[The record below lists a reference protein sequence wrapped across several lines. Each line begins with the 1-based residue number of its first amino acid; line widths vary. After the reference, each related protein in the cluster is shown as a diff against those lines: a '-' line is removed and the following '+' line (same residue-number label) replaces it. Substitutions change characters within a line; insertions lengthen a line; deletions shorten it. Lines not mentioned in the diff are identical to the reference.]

1 MLDWMKKLFNKEEE
15 QTAMN
20 KEVPKQIESQPK
32 IPRVNHYTEAR
43 EAQMASRNAGKC
55 RFPLIPDDGFDEDDV
70 REQPRFEEQHVQSG
84 VYEDQPTQRG
94 IKVERSRRP
103 YVEKVVATYEEPE
116 VQYEPDPEPVVKKVS
131 VPSQESSR
139 RPFRPTEMISP
150 IYGYNRPSVEKK
162 VEKQEEEKER
172 EDLEISV
179 EGKSVVDAW
188 LEKKGYTLSAFSEGQ
203 TTTPSSSGRAGNQQ
217 EEQNHSKKE
226 EKSVVDQWLEKNGYE
241 IERQEPVVEEKEVVQ
256 EINTPQEVSADEF
269 LHKTIAERTE
279 DAGKEKDV
287 VVSNENSLQEEL
299 VDSQVEHE
307 DTILA
312 EEMKCNTE
320 IEKQTSEESV
330 IVKAEEKLE
339 ETIIVEIPEE
349 FAEIAETEEPEV
361 EVTAETEESEEV
373 EVTAETEESE
383 EVEVIAEAEESEEVE
398 VTAET
403 EESEEVEVTAET
415 EESEEVEVT
424 AEAEESEEV
433 EVTAETEE
441 FEEVKVIAEAE
452 ESEEAE
458 VTTETEESEEVEE
471 IAETEESEEVEEIAE
486 AEESEEVEV
495 IAEAEE
501 SEEVEVTT
509 ETEESEEVEVTAETE
524 ESEEVEVTAEAEESE
539 EVEVTAETE
548 EFEEVKVIAEAEE
561 SEEAEVTTET
571 EESEEVEE
579 IAETEESEEVE
590 EIAEAEE
597 SEEVEVIAEAE
608 ESEEVEVTTET
619 EESEEVE
626 VTAETEE
633 SEEVEVTAE
642 AEESEEVEVT
652 AETEEFEEV
661 KVIAEAEESE
671 EVEEIAEAEE
681 SEVEAFVE
689 LEETQPEMVL
699 DEAIEQKS
707 EFIHVAEAD
716 EQTKKDVQ
724 SFANVLIAETEENKL
739 VVEEALVAEEQPVV
753 EEAPIAEGKPVVE
766 EAPVAEEQLVVE
778 EALVAEEQPVVEEA
792 PIAEGKS
799 VVEEAPVAEEQL
811 VVEETTIAEEK
822 PVVPKEEPKREKKR
836 HVPFNVVML
845 KQDRTRLMERHAART
860 SVMQP
865 SMGERVEN
873 KPVHQVEESPVQQVV
888 VESRVEEQP
897 VKQVVVDPQVEE
909 QPMQQVV
916 VEPQVEEQPMQ
927 QVVVEPQVKEQ
938 PMQQVVVEPQVE
950 VQPMQ
955 QVVVEPQVKE
965 QPMQQVVVEP
975 QVKEQP
981 MQQVVVE
988 PQVEEQLGQQMV
1000 VESQVEEKPMQ
1011 QVVVEQVQKP
1021 ISSTEVQEK
1030 AYVVNQRENDM
1041 RNVLQTPPTYTV
1053 PPLALLSIP
1062 RQAALDNK
1070 EWLEEQKELLDTTF
1084 NNFHVGAHVINV
1096 SQGPAVTR
1104 FEVQP
1109 DPGVKVNKITN
1120 LSDDI
1125 KLSLAAKDIRI
1136 EAPIPG
1142 KSAIGIEVPNK
1153 ESKPVFLREIL
1164 RSPVFTKSESPLTVA
1179 LGLDIS
1185 GDPIVTDI
1193 RKMPHGLIAGATGSG
1208 KSVCINAILT
1218 SILYKAKPHEVKLM
1232 LIDPKMVE
1240 LAPYNS
1246 VPHLVAPVITDVKAA
1261 TAALKWAVE
1270 EMERRYELFAH
1281 AGARDLTRYNTIVSE
1296 REIPGETLP
1305 YIVIVIDELADLMM
1319 VAPGDVEEAICR
1331 IAQKARACGIHLL
1344 VATQRPS
1351 VDVITGLIK
1360 SNIPT
1365 RIAFTVSSQVDSR
1378 TIIDIGGAEKLLGR
1392 GDMLFLGNG
1401 TSKPVRVQGVY
1412 VSDDEIEKTVDHVKK
1427 QMKPNYLFQQED
1439 LLAKTE
1445 QSESEDELFFDACQ
1459 FVVEQGGASTS
1470 SVQRKFRIGY
1480 NRAARLIEEMESQGI
1495 ISEARGTKPRDVL
1508 ISEDEFAAMQ
1518 ETNV

>member
-55 RFPLIPDDGFDEDDV
+55 RFPLVPDNGFDEEDESEV
-70 REQPRFEEQHVQSG
+70 NRFEEQPVQG
-84 VYEDQPTQRG
+84 VTYEEPTAQRG

-103 YVEKVVATYEEPE
+103 YVEKVVSTYEEPE
-116 VQYEPDPEPVVKKVS
+116 VQYEPVRESVVKKAS
-131 VPSQESSR
+131 VPSQESNR

-162 VEKQEEEKER
+162 EEKQEEVKER

-188 LEKKGYTLSAFSEGQ
+188 LEKKGYTLSDFSEGQ
-203 TTTPSSSGRAGNQQ
+203 APTSSSHRAANQQ
-217 EEQNHSKKE
+217 GEQQYEENKKE

-241 IERQEPVVEEKEVVQ
+241 IECQVPLVEEKEVIQ
-256 EINTPQEVSADEF
+256 EMSTPQEVSADEL
-269 LHKTIAERTE
+269 LHKTVAEQME
-279 DAGKEKDV
+279 SAKLEKDV
-287 VVSNENSLQEEL
+287 VVLNENNLQEEL
-299 VDSQVEHE
+299 VASKVEHE
-307 DTILA
+307 DTILS
-312 EEMKCNTE
+312 EEIKRNTE
-320 IEKQTSEESV
+320 IKQPTIEVEKQAPEESV

-349 FAEIAETEEPEV
+349 V
-361 EVTAETEESEEV
+361 SK
-373 EVTAETEESE
+373 
-383 EVEVIAEAEESEEVE
+383 VEVI
-398 VTAET
+398 
-403 EESEEVEVTAET
+403 
-415 EESEEVEVT
+415 
-424 AEAEESEEV
+424 
-433 EVTAETEE
+433 AETEE
-441 FEEVKVIAEAE
+441 FEEVVMETEAPEEVEVITETE

-458 VTTETEESEEVEE
+458 V
-471 IAETEESEEVEEIAE
+471 IAE

-501 SEEVEVTT
+501 SEEAEVI
-509 ETEESEEVEVTAETE
+509 AETE
-524 ESEEVEVTAEAEESE
+524 ESEEVEV
-539 EVEVTAETE
+539 
-548 EFEEVKVIAEAEE
+548 
-561 SEEAEVTTET
+561 
-571 EESEEVEE
+571 
-579 IAETEESEEVE
+579 IAETKAPVVETFVALE
-590 EIAEAEE
+590 EIQQEA
-597 SEEVEVIAEAE
+597 
-608 ESEEVEVTTET
+608 
-619 EESEEVE
+619 
-626 VTAETEE
+626 
-633 SEEVEVTAE
+633 
-642 AEESEEVEVT
+642 
-652 AETEEFEEV
+652 
-661 KVIAEAEESE
+661 
-671 EVEEIAEAEE
+671 
-681 SEVEAFVE
+681 
-689 LEETQPEMVL
+689 
-699 DEAIEQKS
+699 EAIEQKS

-724 SFANVLIAETEENKL
+724 SFADVLI
-739 VVEEALVAEEQPVV
+739 AEEQPVV
-753 EEAPIAEGKPVVE
+753 EEAPVVEEQPVAEETLVAEEQRVVE
-766 EAPVAEEQLVVE
+766 EAPVAEEQRVVE
-778 EALVAEEQPVVEEA
+778 EAPVVEEQSVVEEAPVVEEQPVAEETPVAEEQPVV
-792 PIAEGKS
+792 
-799 VVEEAPVAEEQL
+799 Q
-811 VVEETTIAEEK
+811 
-822 PVVPKEEPKREKKR
+822 KEEPKREKKR

-845 KQDRTRLMERHAART
+845 KQDRTRLMERHVARANA
-860 SVMQP
+860 MQP
-865 SMGERVEN
+865 SANVRVEN
-873 KPVHQVEESPVQQVV
+873 KPVQQEVAEPQVEEHPVQQVAAEPQMEEHPMQQVVAEPQVEEHPMQQVVAEPQVEERPVQQEVAEPQVEEHPMQQVVAEPQVEERPVQQVV
-888 VESRVEEQP
+888 AE
-897 VKQVVVDPQVEE
+897 PQVEE
-909 QPMQQVV
+909 RPVQQEVAEPQVEEHPMQQVV
-916 VEPQVEEQPMQ
+916 AEPQVEERPVQQEVAEPQVEEHPVQQVVAEPQVEERPVQQEVAEPQVEEHPMQQVVAEPQVEEHSVQQVVAEPQVEEQPI
-927 QVVVEPQVKEQ
+927 
-938 PMQQVVVEPQVE
+938 
-950 VQPMQ
+950 
-955 QVVVEPQVKE
+955 
-965 QPMQQVVVEP
+965 
-975 QVKEQP
+975 
-981 MQQVVVE
+981 
-988 PQVEEQLGQQMV
+988 
-1000 VESQVEEKPMQ
+1000 Q

-1041 RNVLQTPPTYTV
+1041 RNVLHTPPTYTV

-1062 RQAALDNK
+1062 QQSALDNT

-1240 LAPYNS
+1240 LAPYNA

-1427 QMKPNYLFQQED
+1427 QMKPNYLFKQED

-1445 QSESEDELFFDACQ
+1445 QAESEDELFFEACQ

-1480 NRAARLIEEMESQGI
+1480 NRAARLIEEMQSQGI

>member
-1 MLDWMKKLFNKEEE
+1 
-15 QTAMN
+15 
-20 KEVPKQIESQPK
+20 
-32 IPRVNHYTEAR
+32 
-43 EAQMASRNAGKC
+43 
-55 RFPLIPDDGFDEDDV
+55 
-70 REQPRFEEQHVQSG
+70 
-84 VYEDQPTQRG
+84 
-94 IKVERSRRP
+94 
-103 YVEKVVATYEEPE
+103 
-116 VQYEPDPEPVVKKVS
+116 
-131 VPSQESSR
+131 
-139 RPFRPTEMISP
+139 
-150 IYGYNRPSVEKK
+150 
-162 VEKQEEEKER
+162 
-172 EDLEISV
+172 
-179 EGKSVVDAW
+179 
-188 LEKKGYTLSAFSEGQ
+188 
-203 TTTPSSSGRAGNQQ
+203 
-217 EEQNHSKKE
+217 
-226 EKSVVDQWLEKNGYE
+226 
-241 IERQEPVVEEKEVVQ
+241 
-256 EINTPQEVSADEF
+256 
-269 LHKTIAERTE
+269 
-279 DAGKEKDV
+279 
-287 VVSNENSLQEEL
+287 
-299 VDSQVEHE
+299 
-307 DTILA
+307 
-312 EEMKCNTE
+312 
-320 IEKQTSEESV
+320 
-330 IVKAEEKLE
+330 
-339 ETIIVEIPEE
+339 
-349 FAEIAETEEPEV
+349 
-361 EVTAETEESEEV
+361 
-373 EVTAETEESE
+373 E

-398 VTAET
+398 GITET
-403 EESEEVEVTAET
+403 EESEEAE
-415 EESEEVEVT
+415 
-424 AEAEESEEV
+424 
-433 EVTAETEE
+433 
-441 FEEVKVIAEAE
+441 VIAEAE

-458 VTTETEESEEVEE
+458 VIAEINAPVVETFVALEE
-471 IAETEESEEVEEIAE
+471 IQQE
-486 AEESEEVEV
+486 
-495 IAEAEE
+495 
-501 SEEVEVTT
+501 
-509 ETEESEEVEVTAETE
+509 
-524 ESEEVEVTAEAEESE
+524 
-539 EVEVTAETE
+539 
-548 EFEEVKVIAEAEE
+548 
-561 SEEAEVTTET
+561 
-571 EESEEVEE
+571 
-579 IAETEESEEVE
+579 
-590 EIAEAEE
+590 
-597 SEEVEVIAEAE
+597 
-608 ESEEVEVTTET
+608 
-619 EESEEVE
+619 
-626 VTAETEE
+626 
-633 SEEVEVTAE
+633 
-642 AEESEEVEVT
+642 
-652 AETEEFEEV
+652 
-661 KVIAEAEESE
+661 
-671 EVEEIAEAEE
+671 
-681 SEVEAFVE
+681 
-689 LEETQPEMVL
+689 

-707 EFIHVAEAD
+707 EFIYVAEAD

-724 SFANVLIAETEENKL
+724 SFADVLIAE
-739 VVEEALVAEEQPVV
+739 EQ
-753 EEAPIAEGKPVVE
+753 PVVE
-766 EAPVAEEQLVVE
+766 EAPVAEEQQVVE
-778 EALVAEEQPVVEEA
+778 EAPVVEEQSVVEEAPVVEEKPVAEETLVAEEQRVVEEQQVVEEAPVVEEQSVVEEAPVVEEQPVAEETPVAEEQPVV
-792 PIAEGKS
+792 
-799 VVEEAPVAEEQL
+799 Q
-811 VVEETTIAEEK
+811 
-822 PVVPKEEPKREKKR
+822 KEEPKREKKR

-845 KQDRTRLMERHAART
+845 KQDRTRLMERHAARANA
-860 SVMQP
+860 MQP
-865 SMGERVEN
+865 SANVRVEN
-873 KPVHQVEESPVQQVV
+873 KPVQQEVAKPQVEEHPVQQVV
-888 VESRVEEQP
+888 A
-897 VKQVVVDPQVEE
+897 KPQVEE
-909 QPMQQVV
+909 QTMQQVV
-916 VEPQVEEQPMQ
+916 AEPQVEERPVQQEVAEPQVEEQPMQ
-927 QVVVEPQVKEQ
+927 QVVA
-938 PMQQVVVEPQVE
+938 EPQVE
-950 VQPMQ
+950 ERPVQ
-955 QVVVEPQVKE
+955 QVVAEPQVE
-965 QPMQQVVVEP
+965 EHPVQQVVA
-975 QVKEQP
+975 
-981 MQQVVVE
+981 E
-988 PQVEEQLGQQMV
+988 PQVEEQ
-1000 VESQVEEKPMQ
+1000 PIQ
-1011 QVVVEQVQKP
+1011 QVVVEQVQKS

-1041 RNVLQTPPTYTV
+1041 RNVLHTPPTYTV

-1062 RQAALDNK
+1062 QQSALDNT

-1240 LAPYNS
+1240 LAPYNA

-1427 QMKPNYLFQQED
+1427 QMKPNYLFKQED

-1445 QSESEDELFFDACQ
+1445 QAESEDELFFEACQ

-1480 NRAARLIEEMESQGI
+1480 NRAARLIEEMQSQGI

>member
-55 RFPLIPDDGFDEDDV
+55 RFPLVPDNGFDEEDESEV
-70 REQPRFEEQHVQSG
+70 NRFEEQPVQG
-84 VYEDQPTQRG
+84 VAYEEPTAQRG

-103 YVEKVVATYEEPE
+103 YVEKVVSTYEEPE
-116 VQYEPDPEPVVKKVS
+116 VQYEPVRESVVKKAS
-131 VPSQESSR
+131 APSQESNR

-162 VEKQEEEKER
+162 VEKQEEVKER

-188 LEKKGYTLSAFSEGQ
+188 LEKKGYKLSDFSEGQ
-203 TTTPSSSGRAGNQQ
+203 APTSSSHRAANQQ
-217 EEQNHSKKE
+217 GEQQYEENKKE

-241 IERQEPVVEEKEVVQ
+241 IERQVPLVEEKEVIK
-256 EINTPQEVSADEF
+256 EMSTPQEVSADEL
-269 LHKTIAERTE
+269 LHKTVAEQME
-279 DAGKEKDV
+279 SAKLEKDV
-287 VVSNENSLQEEL
+287 VVLNENNLQEEL
-299 VDSQVEHE
+299 VASKVEHE
-307 DTILA
+307 DTILS
-312 EEMKCNTE
+312 EEIKRNTE
-320 IEKQTSEESV
+320 IKQPTIEVEKQAPEESV

-349 FAEIAETEEPEV
+349 VSKVEVIAETEELEEVVMETEAPEEV
-361 EVTAETEESEEV
+361 EAEGSEEV
-373 EVTAETEESE
+373 EVIAETEEVEVIAETEELEEVVMETEAPEEVEVIAEAKELEEVEVIAETEESE
-383 EVEVIAEAEESEEVE
+383 EVEVIAEAEESEEAE
-398 VTAET
+398 VIAKAE
-403 EESEEVEVTAET
+403 ELEEVEV
-415 EESEEVEVT
+415 
-424 AEAEESEEV
+424 
-433 EVTAETEE
+433 
-441 FEEVKVIAEAE
+441 
-452 ESEEAE
+452 
-458 VTTETEESEEVEE
+458 
-471 IAETEESEEVEEIAE
+471 IAE

-501 SEEVEVTT
+501 SEEVEV
-509 ETEESEEVEVTAETE
+509 
-524 ESEEVEVTAEAEESE
+524 
-539 EVEVTAETE
+539 
-548 EFEEVKVIAEAEE
+548 IAEAEE
-561 SEEAEVTTET
+561 L
-571 EESEEVEE
+571 
-579 IAETEESEEVE
+579 
-590 EIAEAEE
+590 
-597 SEEVEVIAEAE
+597 EEVEVIAEAE
-608 ESEEVEVTTET
+608 ESEEVEVI
-619 EESEEVE
+619 
-626 VTAETEE
+626 AETEE
-633 SEEVEVTAE
+633 SEEVEV
-642 AEESEEVEVT
+642 
-652 AETEEFEEV
+652 
-661 KVIAEAEESE
+661 IAEAEET
-671 EVEEIAEAEE
+671 EVIAETKAPVVETFVALEEIQQE
-681 SEVEAFVE
+681 
-689 LEETQPEMVL
+689 

-724 SFANVLIAETEENKL
+724 SFANVLIAETEENRR
-739 VVEEALVAEEQPVV
+739 
-753 EEAPIAEGKPVVE
+753 VVE
-766 EAPVAEEQLVVE
+766 EAPVVEEQR
-778 EALVAEEQPVVEEA
+778 
-792 PIAEGKS
+792 
-799 VVEEAPVAEEQL
+799 VVEEAPVVEEQRVVEEAQVAEEQRVVEEAPVVEEQR
-811 VVEETTIAEEK
+811 VVEETQVVEEQ
-822 PVVPKEEPKREKKR
+822 PVVQKEEPKREKKR

-845 KQDRTRLMERHAART
+845 KQDRTRLMERHAARANA
-860 SVMQP
+860 MQP
-865 SMGERVEN
+865 SANVRVEN
-873 KPVHQVEESPVQQVV
+873 KPVQQEVAEPQVEERPVQQVV
-888 VESRVEEQP
+888 AE
-897 VKQVVVDPQVEE
+897 PQVEE
-909 QPMQQVV
+909 NPMQQVV
-916 VEPQVEEQPMQ
+916 VEPQVEERPVQQVVAEPQVEENPMQ
-927 QVVVEPQVKEQ
+927 QVVA
-938 PMQQVVVEPQVE
+938 
-950 VQPMQ
+950 
-955 QVVVEPQVKE
+955 
-965 QPMQQVVVEP
+965 
-975 QVKEQP
+975 
-981 MQQVVVE
+981 E
-988 PQVEEQLGQQMV
+988 PQVEENPMQQV
-1000 VESQVEEKPMQ
+1000 VESQVEERPVQ

-1041 RNVLQTPPTYTV
+1041 RNVLYTPPTYTV

-1062 RQAALDNK
+1062 QQSALDNT

-1427 QMKPNYLFQQED
+1427 QMKPNYLFKQED

-1445 QSESEDELFFDACQ
+1445 QAESEDELFLDACQ

-1495 ISEARGTKPRDVL
+1495 ISEGRGTKPRDVL

>member
-20 KEVPKQIESQPK
+20 KEVSKQIESQSK

-55 RFPLIPDDGFDEDDV
+55 RFPLVPDNGFDEEDV
-70 REQPRFEEQHVQSG
+70 IATGHFEEQPVQ
-84 VYEDQPTQRG
+84 VVTYENQPTQRG
-94 IKVERSRRP
+94 IKVERSRRQ
-103 YVEKVVATYEEPE
+103 YVEQVVSTYEEPE
-116 VQYEPDPEPVVKKVS
+116 VQYEPEREPVVKKAS
-131 VPSQESSR
+131 APSQESNR

-162 VEKQEEEKER
+162 VEKREEEKER

-188 LEKKGYTLSAFSEGQ
+188 LEKKGYTLSDFSEGQ
-203 TTTPSSSGRAGNQQ
+203 ATTSSSHEGVDQRDQQ
-217 EEQNHSKKE
+217 SKKE

-241 IERQEPVVEEKEVVQ
+241 IERQEPIVEKEVVQ
-256 EINTPQEVSADEF
+256 EISAQQAVPAGEVP
-269 LHKTIAERTE
+269 HQTIAERME
-279 DAGKEKDV
+279 DAKQESDV
-287 VVSNENSLQEEL
+287 VAKNILQTEL
-299 VDSQVEHE
+299 VDSKVEHE
-307 DTILA
+307 DTILS
-312 EEMKCNTE
+312 EETKRNTE
-320 IEKQTSEESV
+320 IEQPTIEVEKQAPEESV
-330 IVKAEEKLE
+330 IVKAGEKLE

-349 FAEIAETEEPEV
+349 V
-361 EVTAETEESEEV
+361 EVITETEESEEV
-373 EVTAETEESE
+373 EVIAETEESE
-383 EVEVIAEAEESEEVE
+383 EVEVIAETEELEEVE
-398 VTAET
+398 VIAEAEELEKVEVITETEAPEEAEVIAET
-403 EESEEVEVTAET
+403 EESEEVEVIAETEELEKVEVITEAEELEKVEVITETEAPEEAEVIAEAEAPEEVEVIAET
-415 EESEEVEVT
+415 EESEEVEVIT
-424 AEAEESEEV
+424 EAEELEKV
-433 EVTAETEE
+433 EVITETE
-441 FEEVKVIAEAE
+441 AP
-452 ESEEAE
+452 EEAE
-458 VTTETEESEEVEE
+458 PV
-471 IAETEESEEVEEIAE
+471 A
-486 AEESEEVEV
+486 
-495 IAEAEE
+495 
-501 SEEVEVTT
+501 
-509 ETEESEEVEVTAETE
+509 
-524 ESEEVEVTAEAEESE
+524 
-539 EVEVTAETE
+539 
-548 EFEEVKVIAEAEE
+548 
-561 SEEAEVTTET
+561 
-571 EESEEVEE
+571 
-579 IAETEESEEVE
+579 
-590 EIAEAEE
+590 
-597 SEEVEVIAEAE
+597 
-608 ESEEVEVTTET
+608 
-619 EESEEVE
+619 
-626 VTAETEE
+626 
-633 SEEVEVTAE
+633 
-642 AEESEEVEVT
+642 
-652 AETEEFEEV
+652 
-661 KVIAEAEESE
+661 
-671 EVEEIAEAEE
+671 
-681 SEVEAFVE
+681 
-689 LEETQPEMVL
+689 LEETQQEMVL
-699 DEAIEQKS
+699 NEAIEQTN
-707 EFIHVAEAD
+707 EFIHVAEAE
-716 EQTKKDVQ
+716 EQAKKDVQ
-724 SFANVLIAETEENKL
+724 SFADVLIAEEQR
-739 VVEEALVAEEQPVV
+739 VVEEAPIAEEQRVAEEAPIAEEQPVV
-753 EEAPIAEGKPVVE
+753 EEALIAEEQQVVEEAPIAEEQRVVE
-766 EAPVAEEQLVVE
+766 EAPVAEEQQVVE
-778 EALVAEEQPVVEEA
+778 EAPIAEEQPVVEEA
-792 PIAEGKS
+792 RIAE
-799 VVEEAPVAEEQL
+799 ERQ
-811 VVEETTIAEEK
+811 VVEETRVSEEQ
-822 PVVPKEEPKREKKR
+822 PIVQKEEPKRQKKR

-845 KQDRTRLMERHAART
+845 KQDRTRLMERHAAR
-860 SVMQP
+860 VNAMQP
-865 SMGERVEN
+865 SMSERVEN
-873 KPVHQVEESPVQQVV
+873 KPVQQAEETPVPQVEEKPMQQVVVEPQVEEKPMQQVAVEPQVEEKPMQQVV

-897 VKQVVVDPQVEE
+897 V
-909 QPMQQVV
+909 QQEV
-916 VEPQVEEQPMQ
+916 VEPQVEE
-927 QVVVEPQVKEQ
+927 K
-938 PMQQVVVEPQVE
+938 
-950 VQPMQ
+950 
-955 QVVVEPQVKE
+955 
-965 QPMQQVVVEP
+965 
-975 QVKEQP
+975 
-981 MQQVVVE
+981 
-988 PQVEEQLGQQMV
+988 
-1000 VESQVEEKPMQ
+1000 SMQ

-1021 ISSTEVQEK
+1021 TSNTEVQEK

-1041 RNVLQTPPTYTV
+1041 RNVLQTPPTYAI
-1053 PPLALLSIP
+1053 PPLTLLSIP
-1062 RQAALDNK
+1062 QQAALDNT
-1070 EWLEEQKELLDTTF
+1070 EWLDEQKELLDTTF

-1281 AGARDLTRYNTIVSE
+1281 AGARDLTRYNTIVSG

-1412 VSDDEIEKTVDHVKK
+1412 VSDDEIEKTVDHVRK
-1427 QMKPNYLFQQED
+1427 QMKPNYLFKQED

-1445 QSESEDELFFDACQ
+1445 QAESEDELFFDACQ

-1495 ISEARGTKPRDVL
+1495 ISEGRGTKPRDVL

>member
-55 RFPLIPDDGFDEDDV
+55 RFPLVPDNGFDEEDESEV
-70 REQPRFEEQHVQSG
+70 NRFEEQPVQG
-84 VYEDQPTQRG
+84 VTYEEPTAQRG

-103 YVEKVVATYEEPE
+103 YVEKVVSTYEEPE
-116 VQYEPDPEPVVKKVS
+116 VQYEPVRESVVKKAS
-131 VPSQESSR
+131 APSQESNR

-162 VEKQEEEKER
+162 EEKQEEVKER

-188 LEKKGYTLSAFSEGQ
+188 LEKKGYTLSDFSEGQ
-203 TTTPSSSGRAGNQQ
+203 ATSSASGEVVEQQ
-217 EEQNHSKKE
+217 GQQSKKE

-241 IERQEPVVEEKEVVQ
+241 IERQVPLVEEKEVIQ
-256 EINTPQEVSADEF
+256 EMSTPQEVPADEL
-269 LHKTIAERTE
+269 LHKTVAEQME
-279 DAGKEKDV
+279 SAKLEKDV
-287 VVSNENSLQEEL
+287 VVLNENNLQEEL
-299 VDSQVEHE
+299 VASKVEHE
-307 DTILA
+307 DTILS
-312 EEMKCNTE
+312 EEIKRNTE
-320 IEKQTSEESV
+320 IKQPTIEVEKQALEESV

-349 FAEIAETEEPEV
+349 VSQVEVIAETEELEEVVMETEAPEEV
-361 EVTAETEESEEV
+361 EVIAEAEESEEA
-373 EVTAETEESE
+373 EVIAETEESE

-398 VTAET
+398 V
-403 EESEEVEVTAET
+403 
-415 EESEEVEVT
+415 
-424 AEAEESEEV
+424 
-433 EVTAETEE
+433 
-441 FEEVKVIAEAE
+441 IAEAE

-458 VTTETEESEEVEE
+458 VIAETEESEEAEVIAEAEESEEVEV
-471 IAETEESEEVEEIAE
+471 IAETEESEEVEVIAE
-486 AEESEEVEV
+486 TEESKEVEVIAETEELEEVEVIAETEESEEVEV

-501 SEEVEVTT
+501 SEEVEVIA
-509 ETEESEEVEVTAETE
+509 EVEESEEAEVIAETE
-524 ESEEVEVTAEAEESE
+524 ESEEVEV
-539 EVEVTAETE
+539 
-548 EFEEVKVIAEAEE
+548 IAEINAPVVETFVALE
-561 SEEAEVTTET
+561 DIQQEA
-571 EESEEVEE
+571 
-579 IAETEESEEVE
+579 
-590 EIAEAEE
+590 
-597 SEEVEVIAEAE
+597 
-608 ESEEVEVTTET
+608 
-619 EESEEVE
+619 
-626 VTAETEE
+626 
-633 SEEVEVTAE
+633 
-642 AEESEEVEVT
+642 
-652 AETEEFEEV
+652 
-661 KVIAEAEESE
+661 
-671 EVEEIAEAEE
+671 
-681 SEVEAFVE
+681 
-689 LEETQPEMVL
+689 
-699 DEAIEQKS
+699 EAIEQKS

-724 SFANVLIAETEENKL
+724 SFADVLI
-739 VVEEALVAEEQPVV
+739 AEEQPVV
-753 EEAPIAEGKPVVE
+753 EEAPIVE
-766 EAPVAEEQLVVE
+766 EQ
-778 EALVAEEQPVVEEA
+778 
-792 PIAEGKS
+792 S
-799 VVEEAPVAEEQL
+799 VVEEAPVAEEQR
-811 VVEETTIAEEK
+811 VVEEAPVVEEQSVVEEAPVVEEQSVVEEAPVAEEQRVVEEA
-822 PVVPKEEPKREKKR
+822 PVVEEQRVVEEAPVAEEQRVVEEAPVVEEQRVVEEAPVVEEQPVAEETPVAEEQPVVQKEEPKREKKR

-845 KQDRTRLMERHAART
+845 KQDRTRLMERHAARANA
-860 SVMQP
+860 MQP
-865 SMGERVEN
+865 SANVRVEN
-873 KPVHQVEESPVQQVV
+873 KPVQQEVAEPQVEEHPVQQVAAEPQVEEHPVQQVV
-888 VESRVEEQP
+888 VES
-897 VKQVVVDPQVEE
+897 QVEE
-909 QPMQQVV
+909 HPMQQVV
-916 VEPQVEEQPMQ
+916 AEPQVEEQPIQ
-927 QVVVEPQVKEQ
+927 QI
-938 PMQQVVVEPQVE
+938 
-950 VQPMQ
+950 
-955 QVVVEPQVKE
+955 
-965 QPMQQVVVEP
+965 
-975 QVKEQP
+975 
-981 MQQVVVE
+981 
-988 PQVEEQLGQQMV
+988 
-1000 VESQVEEKPMQ
+1000 
-1011 QVVVEQVQKP
+1011 VVEQVQKP

-1041 RNVLQTPPTYTV
+1041 RNVLHTPPTYTV

-1062 RQAALDNK
+1062 QQSALDNT

-1427 QMKPNYLFQQED
+1427 QMKPNYLFKQED

-1445 QSESEDELFFDACQ
+1445 QAESEDELFFEACQ

-1480 NRAARLIEEMESQGI
+1480 NRAARLIEEMQSQGI

>member
-15 QTAMN
+15 QTAIN

-55 RFPLIPDDGFDEDDV
+55 RFPLVPDNGFDEEDV
-70 REQPRFEEQHVQSG
+70 IATGHFEEQPVQ
-84 VYEDQPTQRG
+84 VVTYENQPTQRG
-94 IKVERSRRP
+94 VKVERSRRQ
-103 YVEKVVATYEEPE
+103 YVEKVVSTYEEPE
-116 VQYEPDPEPVVKKVS
+116 VQYEPEREPVVKKAS
-131 VPSQESSR
+131 APSQESNR

-188 LEKKGYTLSAFSEGQ
+188 LEKKGYTLSDFSQGQ
-203 TTTPSSSGRAGNQQ
+203 VTNSSSHEGIDQRDQQ
-217 EEQNHSKKE
+217 SKKE

-241 IERQEPVVEEKEVVQ
+241 IERQEPIVEEKEVVQ
-256 EINTPQEVSADEF
+256 EISAQQEVPAGEVPYQ
-269 LHKTIAERTE
+269 TIAGRME
-279 DAGKEKDV
+279 DAKQESDV
-287 VVSNENSLQEEL
+287 EAKNILQTEL
-299 VDSQVEHE
+299 VDSKVEHE
-307 DTILA
+307 DTILS
-312 EEMKCNTE
+312 EETKRNTE
-320 IEKQTSEESV
+320 IEQPTIEVEKQAPEESV

-349 FAEIAETEEPEV
+349 VEVIAEAEEL
-361 EVTAETEESEEV
+361 EEV
-373 EVTAETEESE
+373 EVIAETEESE
-383 EVEVIAEAEESEEVE
+383 EVEVIAEAEELEEVE
-398 VTAET
+398 
-403 EESEEVEVTAET
+403 
-415 EESEEVEVT
+415 
-424 AEAEESEEV
+424 
-433 EVTAETEE
+433 
-441 FEEVKVIAEAE
+441 VIAEAE
-452 ESEEAE
+452 EL
-458 VTTETEESEEVEE
+458 EEVE
-471 IAETEESEEVEEIAE
+471 VIAE

-501 SEEVEVTT
+501 L
-509 ETEESEEVEVTAETE
+509 
-524 ESEEVEVTAEAEESE
+524 
-539 EVEVTAETE
+539 
-548 EFEEVKVIAEAEE
+548 
-561 SEEAEVTTET
+561 
-571 EESEEVEE
+571 
-579 IAETEESEEVE
+579 
-590 EIAEAEE
+590 
-597 SEEVEVIAEAE
+597 EEVEVIAEAE
-608 ESEEVEVTTET
+608 ELEEVEVITEM
-619 EESEEVE
+619 EEPEEVE
-626 VTAETEE
+626 V
-633 SEEVEVTAE
+633 
-642 AEESEEVEVT
+642 
-652 AETEEFEEV
+652 
-661 KVIAEAEESE
+661 IAEAPE
-671 EVEEIAEAEE
+671 EAEP
-681 SEVEAFVE
+681 VA
-689 LEETQPEMVL
+689 LEETQQEMVL
-699 DEAIEQKS
+699 NEAIEQTN

-724 SFANVLIAETEENKL
+724 SFANVLIAEEQR
-739 VVEEALVAEEQPVV
+739 VVEEAPIAEEQRVVEEAPIAEEQPVV
-753 EEAPIAEGKPVVE
+753 EEASI
-766 EAPVAEEQLVVE
+766 AEEQS
-778 EALVAEEQPVVEEA
+778 VVEEA
-792 PIAEGKS
+792 PIAE
-799 VVEEAPVAEEQL
+799 EQPI
-811 VVEETTIAEEK
+811 VQ
-822 PVVPKEEPKREKKR
+822 KEEPKREKKR

-845 KQDRTRLMERHAART
+845 KQDRTRLMERHAARANA
-860 SVMQP
+860 MQS
-865 SMGERVEN
+865 SMSERVEN
-873 KPVHQVEESPVQQVV
+873 KPVQQVEETPVQQVA
-888 VESRVEEQP
+888 
-897 VKQVVVDPQVEE
+897 
-909 QPMQQVV
+909 
-916 VEPQVEEQPMQ
+916 VEPQVEEKPMQ
-927 QVVVEPQVKEQ
+927 QVAVEP
-938 PMQQVVVEPQVE
+938 
-950 VQPMQ
+950 
-955 QVVVEPQVKE
+955 
-965 QPMQQVVVEP
+965 
-975 QVKEQP
+975 
-981 MQQVVVE
+981 
-988 PQVEEQLGQQMV
+988 
-1000 VESQVEEKPMQ
+1000 QVEEKPMQ
-1011 QVVVEQVQKP
+1011 QVVVEPQMEEIPMQQVAVEPQVEETPVQQVVVESQVEETPMQQVAVDPQVEEKPMQQVVAEQVQKP
-1021 ISSTEVQEK
+1021 TSSTEVQEK

-1041 RNVLQTPPTYTV
+1041 RNVLQTPPTYAI
-1053 PPLALLSIP
+1053 PPLTLLSIP
-1062 RQAALDNK
+1062 QQAALDNT
-1070 EWLEEQKELLDTTF
+1070 EWLDEQKELLDTTF

-1281 AGARDLTRYNTIVSE
+1281 AGARDLTRYNTIVSG

-1412 VSDDEIEKTVDHVKK
+1412 VSDDEIEKTVDHVRK
-1427 QMKPNYLFQQED
+1427 QMKPNYLFKQED

-1445 QSESEDELFFDACQ
+1445 QAESEDELFFDACQ

-1495 ISEARGTKPRDVL
+1495 ISEGRGTKPRDVL

>member
-55 RFPLIPDDGFDEDDV
+55 RFPLVPDNGFDEEDESEV
-70 REQPRFEEQHVQSG
+70 NRFEEQPVQG
-84 VYEDQPTQRG
+84 VAYEEPTAQRG

-103 YVEKVVATYEEPE
+103 YVEKVVSTYEEPE
-116 VQYEPDPEPVVKKVS
+116 VQYEPVRESVVKKAS
-131 VPSQESSR
+131 APSQESNR

-162 VEKQEEEKER
+162 VEKQEEVKER

-179 EGKSVVDAW
+179 EGKAVVDAW
-188 LEKKGYTLSAFSEGQ
+188 LEKKGYKLSDFSEGQ
-203 TTTPSSSGRAGNQQ
+203 ATSSAPGEVVEQKGQQ
-217 EEQNHSKKE
+217 SKKE

-241 IERQEPVVEEKEVVQ
+241 IERQVPLVEGKEVIK
-256 EINTPQEVSADEF
+256 EMSTPQEVSADEL
-269 LHKTIAERTE
+269 LHKTVAEQME
-279 DAGKEKDV
+279 SAKLEKDV
-287 VVSNENSLQEEL
+287 VVLNENNLQEEL
-299 VDSQVEHE
+299 VASKVEHE
-307 DTILA
+307 DTILS
-312 EEMKCNTE
+312 EEIKRNTE
-320 IEKQTSEESV
+320 IKQPTIEVEKQAPEESV

-349 FAEIAETEEPEV
+349 L
-361 EVTAETEESEEV
+361 EEV
-373 EVTAETEESE
+373 EVITETEELEEVEVITETEELE
-383 EVEVIAEAEESEEVE
+383 EVEVIAETEELEEVE
-398 VTAET
+398 V
-403 EESEEVEVTAET
+403 
-415 EESEEVEVT
+415 
-424 AEAEESEEV
+424 
-433 EVTAETEE
+433 
-441 FEEVKVIAEAE
+441 
-452 ESEEAE
+452 
-458 VTTETEESEEVEE
+458 
-471 IAETEESEEVEEIAE
+471 IAE

-501 SEEVEVTT
+501 SEEVEVIAET
-509 ETEESEEVEVTAETE
+509 EEPEEVEVIAEMEEVEEVEVIAETEEPEEVEVIAEMEEVEEVEVITEAEESEEVEVIAETE
-524 ESEEVEVTAEAEESE
+524 ESEEVEV
-539 EVEVTAETE
+539 
-548 EFEEVKVIAEAEE
+548 
-561 SEEAEVTTET
+561 
-571 EESEEVEE
+571 

-590 EIAEAEE
+590 VIAEAEE

-608 ESEEVEVTTET
+608 ESEEVEVIAET
-619 EESEEVE
+619 EELEEVE
-626 VTAETEE
+626 VIAETEE
-633 SEEVEVTAE
+633 LEEVEVI
-642 AEESEEVEVT
+642 
-652 AETEEFEEV
+652 AETKGPVVETFV
-661 KVIAEAEESE
+661 AL
-671 EVEEIAEAEE
+671 EEIQQED
-681 SEVEAFVE
+681 EV
-689 LEETQPEMVL
+689 
-699 DEAIEQKS
+699 IEQNS

-716 EQTKKDVQ
+716 EQTKNDVQ
-724 SFANVLIAETEENKL
+724 SFANVLIAETEENKR
-739 VVEEALVAEEQPVV
+739 
-753 EEAPIAEGKPVVE
+753 VVE
-766 EAPVAEEQLVVE
+766 EAPVVEEQSVE
-778 EALVAEEQPVVEEA
+778 EEVPVVEEQPVV
-792 PIAEGKS
+792 K
-799 VVEEAPVAEEQL
+799 
-811 VVEETTIAEEK
+811 
-822 PVVPKEEPKREKKR
+822 KEEPKREKKR

-845 KQDRTRLMERHAART
+845 KQDRTRLMERHAARANA
-860 SVMQP
+860 MQP
-865 SMGERVEN
+865 SANVRVEN
-873 KPVHQVEESPVQQVV
+873 KPVQQEVA
-888 VESRVEEQP
+888 
-897 VKQVVVDPQVEE
+897 
-909 QPMQQVV
+909 
-916 VEPQVEEQPMQ
+916 EPQVEEQPMQ
-927 QVVVEPQVKEQ
+927 QVVVESQVEES
-938 PMQQVVVEPQVE
+938 PVQQVVA
-950 VQPMQ
+950 
-955 QVVVEPQVKE
+955 
-965 QPMQQVVVEP
+965 
-975 QVKEQP
+975 
-981 MQQVVVE
+981 E
-988 PQVEEQLGQQMV
+988 PQVEEQ
-1000 VESQVEEKPMQ
+1000 PMQ

-1021 ISSTEVQEK
+1021 ISSTEVKEK

-1041 RNVLQTPPTYTV
+1041 RNVLHTPPTYTV

-1062 RQAALDNK
+1062 QQTALDNT

-1401 TSKPVRVQGVY
+1401 TSKPVRIQGVY
-1412 VSDDEIEKTVDHVKK
+1412 VSDDEIEKTVDHVRK
-1427 QMKPNYLFQQED
+1427 QMKPNYLFKQED

-1445 QSESEDELFFDACQ
+1445 QAESEDELFFDACQ

-1495 ISEARGTKPRDVL
+1495 ISEGRGTKPRDVL

>member
-1 MLDWMKKLFNKEEE
+1 
-15 QTAMN
+15 
-20 KEVPKQIESQPK
+20 
-32 IPRVNHYTEAR
+32 
-43 EAQMASRNAGKC
+43 
-55 RFPLIPDDGFDEDDV
+55 
-70 REQPRFEEQHVQSG
+70 
-84 VYEDQPTQRG
+84 
-94 IKVERSRRP
+94 
-103 YVEKVVATYEEPE
+103 
-116 VQYEPDPEPVVKKVS
+116 
-131 VPSQESSR
+131 
-139 RPFRPTEMISP
+139 
-150 IYGYNRPSVEKK
+150 
-162 VEKQEEEKER
+162 
-172 EDLEISV
+172 
-179 EGKSVVDAW
+179 
-188 LEKKGYTLSAFSEGQ
+188 
-203 TTTPSSSGRAGNQQ
+203 
-217 EEQNHSKKE
+217 
-226 EKSVVDQWLEKNGYE
+226 
-241 IERQEPVVEEKEVVQ
+241 
-256 EINTPQEVSADEF
+256 
-269 LHKTIAERTE
+269 
-279 DAGKEKDV
+279 
-287 VVSNENSLQEEL
+287 
-299 VDSQVEHE
+299 
-307 DTILA
+307 
-312 EEMKCNTE
+312 
-320 IEKQTSEESV
+320 
-330 IVKAEEKLE
+330 
-339 ETIIVEIPEE
+339 
-349 FAEIAETEEPEV
+349 
-361 EVTAETEESEEV
+361 EEV
-373 EVTAETEESE
+373 EVIAETEESE
-383 EVEVIAEAEESEEVE
+383 EVEVIAEAEESEEAE
-398 VTAET
+398 VITET
-403 EESEEVEVTAET
+403 EESEEVEVIAEAK
-415 EESEEVEVT
+415 ESEEVEVI
-424 AEAEESEEV
+424 AEAKESEEV
-433 EVTAETEE
+433 EV
-441 FEEVKVIAEAE
+441 IAEAK
-452 ESEEAE
+452 
-458 VTTETEESEEVEE
+458 ESEEVEV
-471 IAETEESEEVEEIAE
+471 IAET
-486 AEESEEVEV
+486 EESEEVEV

-501 SEEVEVTT
+501 T
-509 ETEESEEVEVTAETE
+509 
-524 ESEEVEVTAEAEESE
+524 
-539 EVEVTAETE
+539 
-548 EFEEVKVIAEAEE
+548 
-561 SEEAEVTTET
+561 
-571 EESEEVEE
+571 
-579 IAETEESEEVE
+579 
-590 EIAEAEE
+590 
-597 SEEVEVIAEAE
+597 EVIAETKAPV
-608 ESEEVEVTTET
+608 VETFV
-619 EESEEVE
+619 
-626 VTAETEE
+626 AL
-633 SEEVEVTAE
+633 
-642 AEESEEVEVT
+642 
-652 AETEEFEEV
+652 
-661 KVIAEAEESE
+661 
-671 EVEEIAEAEE
+671 EEIQQE
-681 SEVEAFVE
+681 
-689 LEETQPEMVL
+689 

-724 SFANVLIAETEENKL
+724 SFANVLIAETEENRRIVEEAQVAEEQR
-739 VVEEALVAEEQPVV
+739 VVEEAPVVEEQRVVEETPIAEEQPVV
-753 EEAPIAEGKPVVE
+753 
-766 EAPVAEEQLVVE
+766 Q
-778 EALVAEEQPVVEEA
+778 
-792 PIAEGKS
+792 
-799 VVEEAPVAEEQL
+799 
-811 VVEETTIAEEK
+811 
-822 PVVPKEEPKREKKR
+822 KEEPKREKKR

-845 KQDRTRLMERHAART
+845 KQDRTRLMERHAARANA
-860 SVMQP
+860 MQP
-865 SMGERVEN
+865 SANVRVEN
-873 KPVHQVEESPVQQVV
+873 KPVQQEVAEPQVEERPVQQVV
-888 VESRVEEQP
+888 AE
-897 VKQVVVDPQVEE
+897 PQVEE
-909 QPMQQVV
+909 RPVQQVVAEPQVEENPMQQVV
-916 VEPQVEEQPMQ
+916 VEPQVEERP
-927 QVVVEPQVKEQ
+927 V
-938 PMQQVVVEPQVE
+938 
-950 VQPMQ
+950 
-955 QVVVEPQVKE
+955 
-965 QPMQQVVVEP
+965 
-975 QVKEQP
+975 
-981 MQQVVVE
+981 QQVVVE
-988 PQVEEQLGQQMV
+988 PQVEERPVQQV
-1000 VESQVEEKPMQ
+1000 AEPQVEERPVQQVVAEPQVEEQPMQ

-1041 RNVLQTPPTYTV
+1041 RNVLHTPPTYTV

-1062 RQAALDNK
+1062 QQSALDNT

-1427 QMKPNYLFQQED
+1427 QMKPNYLFKQED

-1445 QSESEDELFFDACQ
+1445 QAESEDELFLDACQ

-1495 ISEARGTKPRDVL
+1495 ISEGRGTKPRDVL

>member
-55 RFPLIPDDGFDEDDV
+55 RFPLVPDNGFDEEDESEV
-70 REQPRFEEQHVQSG
+70 NRFEEQPVQG
-84 VYEDQPTQRG
+84 VIYEEPTAQRG

-103 YVEKVVATYEEPE
+103 YVEKVVSTYEEPE
-116 VQYEPDPEPVVKKVS
+116 VQYEPVRESVVKKAS
-131 VPSQESSR
+131 VPSQESNR

-162 VEKQEEEKER
+162 EEKQEEVKER

-188 LEKKGYTLSAFSEGQ
+188 LEKKGYTLSDFSEGQ
-203 TTTPSSSGRAGNQQ
+203 APTSSSHRAANQQ
-217 EEQNHSKKE
+217 GEQQYEENKKE

-241 IERQEPVVEEKEVVQ
+241 IERQVSLVEEKEVIQ
-256 EINTPQEVSADEF
+256 EMSTPQEVSADEL
-269 LHKTIAERTE
+269 LHKTVAEQME
-279 DAGKEKDV
+279 SAKLEKDV
-287 VVSNENSLQEEL
+287 VVLNENNLQEEL
-299 VDSQVEHE
+299 VASKVEHE
-307 DTILA
+307 DTILS
-312 EEMKCNTE
+312 EEIKRNTE
-320 IEKQTSEESV
+320 IKQPTIEVEKQAPEESV

-349 FAEIAETEEPEV
+349 V
-361 EVTAETEESEEV
+361 SK
-373 EVTAETEESE
+373 
-383 EVEVIAEAEESEEVE
+383 VEVI
-398 VTAET
+398 
-403 EESEEVEVTAET
+403 
-415 EESEEVEVT
+415 
-424 AEAEESEEV
+424 
-433 EVTAETEE
+433 AETEE
-441 FEEVKVIAEAE
+441 FEEVVMETEAPEEVEVITETE

-458 VTTETEESEEVEE
+458 V
-471 IAETEESEEVEEIAE
+471 IAE

-501 SEEVEVTT
+501 SEEVEVITETEELEEVEVIAETEELEEVEVIT
-509 ETEESEEVEVTAETE
+509 ETEESEEVEVITETE
-524 ESEEVEVTAEAEESE
+524 ELEEVEVIAEAEESE
-539 EVEVTAETE
+539 EVEV
-548 EFEEVKVIAEAEE
+548 IAEVEE
-561 SEEAEVTTET
+561 SEEAEV
-571 EESEEVEE
+571 
-579 IAETEESEEVE
+579 IAEV
-590 EIAEAEE
+590 EE

-608 ESEEVEVTTET
+608 ESEE
-619 EESEEVE
+619 
-626 VTAETEE
+626 AE
-633 SEEVEVTAE
+633 
-642 AEESEEVEVT
+642 
-652 AETEEFEEV
+652 
-661 KVIAEAEESE
+661 VIAEINAPVVETF
-671 EVEEIAEAEE
+671 VALEEIQQE
-681 SEVEAFVE
+681 
-689 LEETQPEMVL
+689 

-724 SFANVLIAETEENKL
+724 SFADVLIAE
-739 VVEEALVAEEQPVV
+739 EQ
-753 EEAPIAEGKPVVE
+753 PVVE
-766 EAPVAEEQLVVE
+766 EAPVAEEQQVVE
-778 EALVAEEQPVVEEA
+778 EAPVVEEQSVVEEAPVVEEQPVAEETLVAEEQR
-792 PIAEGKS
+792 
-799 VVEEAPVAEEQL
+799 VVEEAPVAEEQQ
-811 VVEETTIAEEK
+811 VVEEAPVVEEQSVVEEAPVVEEQPVAEETPVAEEQ
-822 PVVPKEEPKREKKR
+822 PVVQKEEPKREKKR

-845 KQDRTRLMERHAART
+845 KQDRTRLMERHAARANA
-860 SVMQP
+860 MQP
-865 SMGERVEN
+865 SANVRVEN
-873 KPVHQVEESPVQQVV
+873 KPVQQEV
-888 VESRVEEQP
+888 VE
-897 VKQVVVDPQVEE
+897 PQVEE
-909 QPMQQVV
+909 RPVQQEVA
-916 VEPQVEEQPMQ
+916 EPQVEEQPMQ
-927 QVVVEPQVKEQ
+927 QVVAEPQVEERPVQQEVAEPQVEEQ
-938 PMQQVVVEPQVE
+938 PMQQVVAEPQVE
-950 VQPMQ
+950 ERPVQ
-955 QVVVEPQVKE
+955 QVVA
-965 QPMQQVVVEP
+965 
-975 QVKEQP
+975 
-981 MQQVVVE
+981 E
-988 PQVEEQLGQQMV
+988 PQVEEQ
-1000 VESQVEEKPMQ
+1000 PIQ

-1041 RNVLQTPPTYTV
+1041 RNVLHTPPTYTV

-1062 RQAALDNK
+1062 QQSALDNT

-1240 LAPYNS
+1240 LAPYNA

-1427 QMKPNYLFQQED
+1427 QMKPNYLFKQED

-1445 QSESEDELFFDACQ
+1445 QAESEDELFFEACQ

-1480 NRAARLIEEMESQGI
+1480 NRAARLIEEMQSQGI

>member
-15 QTAMN
+15 QTALN
-20 KEVPKQIESQPK
+20 KEVQKQIESQPK

-55 RFPLIPDDGFDEDDV
+55 RFPLVPDNGFDEEDE
-70 REQPRFEEQHVQSG
+70 REVDHFEEQPVQG
-84 VYEDQPTQRG
+84 VTYEEPTAQRG
-94 IKVERSRRP
+94 IQVERSRRP
-103 YVEKVVATYEEPE
+103 YVEKVVSTYEEPE
-116 VQYEPDPEPVVKKVS
+116 VQYEPVREAVVKKAS
-131 VPSQESSR
+131 APSQESNR

-162 VEKQEEEKER
+162 VEKQEEVKER

-179 EGKSVVDAW
+179 EGKAVVDAW
-188 LEKKGYTLSAFSEGQ
+188 LEKKGYTLSDFSEGQ
-203 TTTPSSSGRAGNQQ
+203 ATSSSPSHESVGQQ
-217 EEQNHSKKE
+217 DKKQ

-241 IERQEPVVEEKEVVQ
+241 IERQEPLVEEKEVIQ
-256 EINTPQEVSADEF
+256 GMSTPQEVSADEL
-269 LHKTIAERTE
+269 LHKTVAEQME
-279 DAGKEKDV
+279 SAKLEKDV
-287 VVSNENSLQEEL
+287 VVLNENNLQEEL
-299 VDSQVEHE
+299 VASKVEHE
-307 DTILA
+307 DTILS
-312 EEMKCNTE
+312 EEIKRNTE
-320 IEKQTSEESV
+320 IKQPTIEVEKQAPEESV
-330 IVKAEEKLE
+330 IVKAEEKLA

-349 FAEIAETEEPEV
+349 PEEVEVITETEEPEEV
-361 EVTAETEESEEV
+361 EVITETEELEEV
-373 EVTAETEESE
+373 EVITETEELE
-383 EVEVIAEAEESEEVE
+383 EVEVIAESEEVE
-398 VTAET
+398 V
-403 EESEEVEVTAET
+403 
-415 EESEEVEVT
+415 
-424 AEAEESEEV
+424 
-433 EVTAETEE
+433 
-441 FEEVKVIAEAE
+441 
-452 ESEEAE
+452 
-458 VTTETEESEEVEE
+458 
-471 IAETEESEEVEEIAE
+471 IAE

-501 SEEVEVTT
+501 SEEVEVIT
-509 ETEESEEVEVTAETE
+509 ETEELEEVEVIAESEEVEV
-524 ESEEVEVTAEAEESE
+524 
-539 EVEVTAETE
+539 
-548 EFEEVKVIAEAEE
+548 
-561 SEEAEVTTET
+561 
-571 EESEEVEE
+571 
-579 IAETEESEEVE
+579 
-590 EIAEAEE
+590 IAEAEE

-608 ESEEVEVTTET
+608 ESEEVEVITET
-619 EESEEVE
+619 EEPEEVE
-626 VTAETEE
+626 
-633 SEEVEVTAE
+633 
-642 AEESEEVEVT
+642 
-652 AETEEFEEV
+652 
-661 KVIAEAEESE
+661 VIAEAEESE
-671 EVEEIAEAEE
+671 EVEVIAETEEPEEVEVIAEAEE
-681 SEVEAFVE
+681 SEEVEVIAETEEPEEVEVIAETEE
-689 LEETQPEMVL
+689 LEEVEVIAETEAQEEVEVIAETEAQEEVEVIAETEEPEEVEVIAEAEEL
-699 DEAIEQKS
+699 EEVEVITETEELEEVEVIAEIKAPVVETFVALEEIQQEDEAIEQKS

-716 EQTKKDVQ
+716 EQTKNDVQ
-724 SFANVLIAETEENKL
+724 SFANVLLAETEENKR
-739 VVEEALVAEEQPVV
+739 VVEEAPVAEEQRVVEETPVAEEQRVVEEAPVAEEQRVVEEAPVAEEQRVVEEAPVAEEQPVV
-753 EEAPIAEGKPVVE
+753 EEAP
-766 EAPVAEEQLVVE
+766 
-778 EALVAEEQPVVEEA
+778 VAEEQPVV
-792 PIAEGKS
+792 K
-799 VVEEAPVAEEQL
+799 
-811 VVEETTIAEEK
+811 
-822 PVVPKEEPKREKKR
+822 KEEPKREKKR

-845 KQDRTRLMERHAART
+845 KQDRTRLMERHAARANAMQH
-860 SVMQP
+860 SVNV
-865 SMGERVEN
+865 RVEN
-873 KPVHQVEESPVQQVV
+873 RPVQQVV
-888 VESRVEEQP
+888 A
-897 VKQVVVDPQVEE
+897 
-909 QPMQQVV
+909 
-916 VEPQVEEQPMQ
+916 EPQVEEQPMQ
-927 QVVVEPQVKEQ
+927 QVVVESQVEEQ
-938 PMQQVVVEPQVE
+938 PMQQVVVES
-950 VQPMQ
+950 
-955 QVVVEPQVKE
+955 
-965 QPMQQVVVEP
+965 
-975 QVKEQP
+975 
-981 MQQVVVE
+981 
-988 PQVEEQLGQQMV
+988 QVEEQSV
-1000 VESQVEEKPMQ
+1000 Q
-1011 QVVVEQVQKP
+1011 QVVAEPQMEERPVQQVVEEQVQKP

-1041 RNVLQTPPTYTV
+1041 RNVLHTPPTYTV

-1062 RQAALDNK
+1062 QQSALDNT
-1070 EWLEEQKELLDTTF
+1070 EWLDEQKELLDTTF

-1412 VSDDEIEKTVDHVKK
+1412 VSDDEIEKTVDHVRK
-1427 QMKPNYLFQQED
+1427 QMKPNYLFKQED

-1445 QSESEDELFFDACQ
+1445 QAESEDELFFEACQ

-1480 NRAARLIEEMESQGI
+1480 NRAARLIEEMQSQGI

>member
-55 RFPLIPDDGFDEDDV
+55 RFPLVPDNGFDEEDESEV
-70 REQPRFEEQHVQSG
+70 NRFEEQPVQG
-84 VYEDQPTQRG
+84 VTYEEPTAQRG

-103 YVEKVVATYEEPE
+103 YVEKVVSTYEEPE
-116 VQYEPDPEPVVKKVS
+116 VQYEPVRESVVKKAS
-131 VPSQESSR
+131 VPSQESNR

-162 VEKQEEEKER
+162 EEKQEEVKER

-188 LEKKGYTLSAFSEGQ
+188 LEKKGYTLSDFSEGQ
-203 TTTPSSSGRAGNQQ
+203 APTSSSHRAANQQ
-217 EEQNHSKKE
+217 GEQQYEENKKE

-241 IERQEPVVEEKEVVQ
+241 IERQVPLVEEKEVIQ
-256 EINTPQEVSADEF
+256 EMSTPQEVSADEL
-269 LHKTIAERTE
+269 LHKTVAEQME
-279 DAGKEKDV
+279 SAKLEKDV
-287 VVSNENSLQEEL
+287 VVLNENNLQEEL
-299 VDSQVEHE
+299 VASKVEHE
-307 DTILA
+307 DTILS
-312 EEMKCNTE
+312 EEIKRNTE
-320 IEKQTSEESV
+320 IKQPTIEVEKQAPEESV

-349 FAEIAETEEPEV
+349 V
-361 EVTAETEESEEV
+361 SK
-373 EVTAETEESE
+373 
-383 EVEVIAEAEESEEVE
+383 VEVI
-398 VTAET
+398 
-403 EESEEVEVTAET
+403 
-415 EESEEVEVT
+415 
-424 AEAEESEEV
+424 
-433 EVTAETEE
+433 AETEE
-441 FEEVKVIAEAE
+441 FEEVVMETEAPEEVEVITETE

-458 VTTETEESEEVEE
+458 V
-471 IAETEESEEVEEIAE
+471 IAE

-501 SEEVEVTT
+501 SEEVEVI
-509 ETEESEEVEVTAETE
+509 
-524 ESEEVEVTAEAEESE
+524 AEAEESE
-539 EVEVTAETE
+539 EVEV
-548 EFEEVKVIAEAEE
+548 I
-561 SEEAEVTTET
+561 TET
-571 EESEEVEE
+571 EELEEVEV
-579 IAETEESEEVE
+579 IAETEEL
-590 EIAEAEE
+590 
-597 SEEVEVIAEAE
+597 EEVEVIAEAE
-608 ESEEVEVTTET
+608 ESEE
-619 EESEEVE
+619 
-626 VTAETEE
+626 AE
-633 SEEVEVTAE
+633 
-642 AEESEEVEVT
+642 
-652 AETEEFEEV
+652 
-661 KVIAEAEESE
+661 VIAEINAPVVETF
-671 EVEEIAEAEE
+671 VALEEIQQE
-681 SEVEAFVE
+681 
-689 LEETQPEMVL
+689 

-724 SFANVLIAETEENKL
+724 SFADVLIAE
-739 VVEEALVAEEQPVV
+739 EQ
-753 EEAPIAEGKPVVE
+753 PVVE
-766 EAPVAEEQLVVE
+766 EAPVAEEQ
-778 EALVAEEQPVVEEA
+778 PVV
-792 PIAEGKS
+792 
-799 VVEEAPVAEEQL
+799 Q
-811 VVEETTIAEEK
+811 
-822 PVVPKEEPKREKKR
+822 KEEPKREKKR

-845 KQDRTRLMERHAART
+845 KQDRTRLMERHAARANA
-860 SVMQP
+860 MQP
-865 SMGERVEN
+865 SANVRVEN
-873 KPVHQVEESPVQQVV
+873 KPVQQEVAEPQVEEHPVQQVV
-888 VESRVEEQP
+888 AEPQMEEHP
-897 VKQVVVDPQVEE
+897 VQQVVAEPQVEKHPVQQVVEKPQVEE
-909 QPMQQVV
+909 HPVQQVV
-916 VEPQVEEQPMQ
+916 AEPQVEEQPMQ
-927 QVVVEPQVKEQ
+927 QVVA
-938 PMQQVVVEPQVE
+938 EPQVE
-950 VQPMQ
+950 EHPVQQEVAEPQVEEHPVQ
-955 QVVVEPQVKE
+955 QVVA
-965 QPMQQVVVEP
+965 
-975 QVKEQP
+975 
-981 MQQVVVE
+981 E
-988 PQVEEQLGQQMV
+988 PQVEEQ
-1000 VESQVEEKPMQ
+1000 PIQ

-1041 RNVLQTPPTYTV
+1041 RNVLHTPPTYTV

-1062 RQAALDNK
+1062 QQSALDNT

-1427 QMKPNYLFQQED
+1427 QMKPNYLFKQED

-1445 QSESEDELFFDACQ
+1445 QAESEDELFFEACQ

-1480 NRAARLIEEMESQGI
+1480 NRAARLIEEMQSQGI

>member
-15 QTAMN
+15 QTALN
-20 KEVPKQIESQPK
+20 KEVQKQIESQPK

-55 RFPLIPDDGFDEDDV
+55 RFPLVPDNGFDEEDE
-70 REQPRFEEQHVQSG
+70 REVDHFEEQPVQG
-84 VYEDQPTQRG
+84 VTYEEPTAQRG
-94 IKVERSRRP
+94 IQVERSRRP
-103 YVEKVVATYEEPE
+103 YVEKVVSTYEEPE
-116 VQYEPDPEPVVKKVS
+116 VQYEPVREAVVKKAS
-131 VPSQESSR
+131 APSQESNR

-162 VEKQEEEKER
+162 VEKQEEVKER

-179 EGKSVVDAW
+179 EGKAVVDAW
-188 LEKKGYTLSAFSEGQ
+188 LEKKGYTLSDFSEGQ
-203 TTTPSSSGRAGNQQ
+203 ATSSSPSHESVGQQ
-217 EEQNHSKKE
+217 DKKQ

-241 IERQEPVVEEKEVVQ
+241 IERQEPLVEEKEVIQ
-256 EINTPQEVSADEF
+256 GMSTPQEVSADEL
-269 LHKTIAERTE
+269 LHKTVAEQME
-279 DAGKEKDV
+279 SAKLEKDV
-287 VVSNENSLQEEL
+287 VVLNENNLQEEL
-299 VDSQVEHE
+299 VASKVEHE
-307 DTILA
+307 DTILS
-312 EEMKCNTE
+312 EEIKRNTE
-320 IEKQTSEESV
+320 IKQPTIEVEKQAPEESV
-330 IVKAEEKLE
+330 IVKAEEKLA

-349 FAEIAETEEPEV
+349 P
-361 EVTAETEESEEV
+361 EEV
-373 EVTAETEESE
+373 EV
-383 EVEVIAEAEESEEVE
+383 
-398 VTAET
+398 
-403 EESEEVEVTAET
+403 
-415 EESEEVEVT
+415 
-424 AEAEESEEV
+424 
-433 EVTAETEE
+433 
-441 FEEVKVIAEAE
+441 
-452 ESEEAE
+452 
-458 VTTETEESEEVEE
+458 
-471 IAETEESEEVEEIAE
+471 IAE

-501 SEEVEVTT
+501 SEEVEV
-509 ETEESEEVEVTAETE
+509 
-524 ESEEVEVTAEAEESE
+524 
-539 EVEVTAETE
+539 
-548 EFEEVKVIAEAEE
+548 
-561 SEEAEVTTET
+561 
-571 EESEEVEE
+571 
-579 IAETEESEEVE
+579 IAETEEP
-590 EIAEAEE
+590 
-597 SEEVEVIAEAE
+597 EEVEVIAEAE
-608 ESEEVEVTTET
+608 ESEEVEVIAET
-619 EESEEVE
+619 EELEEVE
-626 VTAETEE
+626 VIAETEEPEEVEVIAETEELEEVEVIAEAEELEEVEVIAETEELEEVEVIAEAEELEEVEVIAETEAQEEVEVIAETEEPEEVEVIAETEEPEEVEVIAETEE
-633 SEEVEVTAE
+633 SEEVEV
-642 AEESEEVEVT
+642 
-652 AETEEFEEV
+652 
-661 KVIAEAEESE
+661 IAEIKAPVVETF
-671 EVEEIAEAEE
+671 VALEEIQQE
-681 SEVEAFVE
+681 
-689 LEETQPEMVL
+689 

-716 EQTKKDVQ
+716 EQTKNDVQ
-724 SFANVLIAETEENKL
+724 SFANVLLAETEENKR
-739 VVEEALVAEEQPVV
+739 
-753 EEAPIAEGKPVVE
+753 VVE
-766 EAPVAEEQLVVE
+766 EAPVAEEQRVVE
-778 EALVAEEQPVVEEA
+778 ETPVAEEQR
-792 PIAEGKS
+792 
-799 VVEEAPVAEEQL
+799 VVEEAPVAEEQR
-811 VVEETTIAEEK
+811 VVEEAPVAEEQ
-822 PVVPKEEPKREKKR
+822 PVVKKEEPEREKKR

-845 KQDRTRLMERHAART
+845 KQDRTRLMERHAARANAMQH
-860 SVMQP
+860 SVNV
-865 SMGERVEN
+865 RVEN
-873 KPVHQVEESPVQQVV
+873 RPVQQVV
-888 VESRVEEQP
+888 AEPQVEEQP
-897 VKQVVVDPQVEE
+897 VQQVVAEPQVEEQLVQQVVAEPQVEE

-916 VEPQVEEQPMQ
+916 AEPQVEEQPMQQVVAEPQVEEQPMQ
-927 QVVVEPQVKEQ
+927 QVVVESQVEEQ
-938 PMQQVVVEPQVE
+938 PMQQVVVES
-950 VQPMQ
+950 
-955 QVVVEPQVKE
+955 
-965 QPMQQVVVEP
+965 
-975 QVKEQP
+975 
-981 MQQVVVE
+981 
-988 PQVEEQLGQQMV
+988 QVEEQSV
-1000 VESQVEEKPMQ
+1000 Q
-1011 QVVVEQVQKP
+1011 QVVAEPQMEERPVQQVVEEQVQKP

-1041 RNVLQTPPTYTV
+1041 RNVLHTPPTYTV

-1062 RQAALDNK
+1062 QQSALDNT
-1070 EWLEEQKELLDTTF
+1070 EWLDEQKELLDTTF

-1412 VSDDEIEKTVDHVKK
+1412 VSDDEIEKTVDHVRK
-1427 QMKPNYLFQQED
+1427 QMKPNYLFKQED

-1445 QSESEDELFFDACQ
+1445 QAESEDELFFEACQ

-1480 NRAARLIEEMESQGI
+1480 NRAARLIEEMQSQGI

>member
-15 QTAMN
+15 KTVMN
-20 KEVPKQIESQPK
+20 KEVPAQIESQPK

-55 RFPLIPDDGFDEDDV
+55 RFPLIPDNGFDEEDV
-70 REQPRFEEQHVQSG
+70 RELPNFEEQPIQRG
-84 VYEDQPTQRG
+84 AYEEQPTQRG

-103 YVEKVVATYEEPE
+103 YVETEAPTYEEPE
-116 VQYEPDPEPVVKKVS
+116 LQYEPEPEPVVKKAF
-131 VPSQESSR
+131 VPSQESNR

-150 IYGYNRPSVEKK
+150 IYGYNRPSVETK
-162 VEKQEEEKER
+162 VVQEEEKVR

-179 EGKSVVDAW
+179 EGKAVVDAW
-188 LEKKGYTLSAFSEGQ
+188 LEKKGYTLSDFSGVLQ
-203 TTTPSSSGRAGNQQ
+203 GSSSVKNGVNERSN
-217 EEQNHSKKE
+217 KVE
-226 EKSVVDQWLEKNGYE
+226 EKSVVDTWLEKNGYE
-241 IERQEPVVEEKEVVQ
+241 VERQAPSLEE
-256 EINTPQEVSADEF
+256 SLSDDL
-269 LHKTIAERTE
+269 LHKTVGQHVEKEATIVQALKQEQDVVALSSTE
-279 DAGKEKDV
+279 D
-287 VVSNENSLQEEL
+287 NEETLQEESI
-299 VDSQVEHE
+299 DSKVEHVYS
-307 DTILA
+307 ILT
-312 EEMKCNTE
+312 EENECNTE
-320 IEKQTSEESV
+320 IEETVAEVAANQVEEETLEDVV
-330 IVKAEEKLE
+330 IVKADEKLE
-339 ETIIVEIPEE
+339 ETITIEIPDAFEE
-349 FAEIAETEEPEV
+349 EAKEAEEVVELEKPEEAAEEVVELEKSEEATEEVVGLEEAKEATEEVVELEKSEEATEEVVELEKSEEAAEEVVELEKPEEATEEVVKLEETEE
-361 EVTAETEESEEV
+361 AIEEV
-373 EVTAETEESE
+373 AELE
-383 EVEVIAEAEESEEVE
+383 EAEEATEEV
-398 VTAET
+398 
-403 EESEEVEVTAET
+403 VELE
-415 EESEEVEVT
+415 
-424 AEAEESEEV
+424 
-433 EVTAETEE
+433 
-441 FEEVKVIAEAE
+441 K
-452 ESEEAE
+452 SEEAAEE
-458 VTTETEESEEVEE
+458 VVELEKPEEATEEV
-471 IAETEESEEVEEIAE
+471 
-486 AEESEEVEV
+486 
-495 IAEAEE
+495 
-501 SEEVEVTT
+501 
-509 ETEESEEVEVTAETE
+509 
-524 ESEEVEVTAEAEESE
+524 
-539 EVEVTAETE
+539 
-548 EFEEVKVIAEAEE
+548 
-561 SEEAEVTTET
+561 
-571 EESEEVEE
+571 
-579 IAETEESEEVE
+579 
-590 EIAEAEE
+590 
-597 SEEVEVIAEAE
+597 
-608 ESEEVEVTTET
+608 
-619 EESEEVE
+619 
-626 VTAETEE
+626 
-633 SEEVEVTAE
+633 
-642 AEESEEVEVT
+642 
-652 AETEEFEEV
+652 
-661 KVIAEAEESE
+661 
-671 EVEEIAEAEE
+671 
-681 SEVEAFVE
+681 VE
-689 LEETQPEMVL
+689 LEETE
-699 DEAIEQKS
+699 EAIEEVAELEEAEEATEEVVELEEAEEAAEEVVELEKS
-707 EFIHVAEAD
+707 EEATEEVVELEETKEATEEVAELEKSEEATEEVVELEEAKEATEEVVELEETKEATEEVVELEESKEAEEVVELEKSEEATEEVAELEGTKEEEPISQETVIEETMNTDLVENTPVAEQPVISQQETITFKEESEVFVPVSETD

-724 SFANVLIAETEENKL
+724 NFANVLI
-739 VVEEALVAEEQPVV
+739 EEAEEKKQVAEEQP
-753 EEAPIAEGKPVVE
+753 
-766 EAPVAEEQLVVE
+766 
-778 EALVAEEQPVVEEA
+778 ALQ
-792 PIAEGKS
+792 I
-799 VVEEAPVAEEQL
+799 
-811 VVEETTIAEEK
+811 
-822 PVVPKEEPKREKKR
+822 EEPKREKKR

-845 KQDRTRLMERHAART
+845 KQDRKKLMERHAART
-860 SVMQP
+860 NVMQ
-865 SMGERVEN
+865 STVSERVEE
-873 KPVHQVEESPVQQVV
+873 KPVQQVVVEPQAEEKPMQQVVVDLQVEEKPVQQVVVDPQVEEKPVQQVVVDPQVEESPVQQVV
-888 VESRVEEQP
+888 VEAQVEEKPMQ
-897 VKQVVVDPQVEE
+897 QVVVEAQVEE
-909 QPMQQVV
+909 KPMQQVVVEAQVEEKPMQQVV
-916 VEPQVEEQPMQ
+916 VEPQVEE
-927 QVVVEPQVKEQ
+927 
-938 PMQQVVVEPQVE
+938 
-950 VQPMQ
+950 
-955 QVVVEPQVKE
+955 
-965 QPMQQVVVEP
+965 
-975 QVKEQP
+975 
-981 MQQVVVE
+981 
-988 PQVEEQLGQQMV
+988 
-1000 VESQVEEKPMQ
+1000 KPMQ
-1011 QVVVEQVQKP
+1011 QVVVAGQVQES

-1030 AYVVNQRENDM
+1030 AYVVNQKENDM
-1041 RNVLQTPPTYTV
+1041 RNVLQAPPKYEL
-1053 PPLALLSIP
+1053 PPLTLLSIP
-1062 RQAALDNK
+1062 QQAALDNT
-1070 EWLEEQKELLDTTF
+1070 EWLEEQEELLNTTF

-1218 SILYKAKPHEVKLM
+1218 SILYKAKPHEVKLI

-1281 AGARDLTRYNTIVSE
+1281 AGARDLTRYNTIVSG

-1412 VSDDEIEKTVDHVKK
+1412 VSDDEIERTVDHVKK
-1427 QMKPNYLFQQED
+1427 QMKPNYLFKQED
-1439 LLAKTE
+1439 LLAKSE

-1495 ISEARGTKPRDVL
+1495 ISEGRGTKPRDVL

>member
-1 MLDWMKKLFNKEEE
+1 M
-15 QTAMN
+15 
-20 KEVPKQIESQPK
+20 
-32 IPRVNHYTEAR
+32 EA
-43 EAQMASRNAGKC
+43 
-55 RFPLIPDDGFDEDDV
+55 
-70 REQPRFEEQHVQSG
+70 
-84 VYEDQPTQRG
+84 
-94 IKVERSRRP
+94 
-103 YVEKVVATYEEPE
+103 
-116 VQYEPDPEPVVKKVS
+116 
-131 VPSQESSR
+131 
-139 RPFRPTEMISP
+139 
-150 IYGYNRPSVEKK
+150 
-162 VEKQEEEKER
+162 
-172 EDLEISV
+172 
-179 EGKSVVDAW
+179 EG
-188 LEKKGYTLSAFSEGQ
+188 
-203 TTTPSSSGRAGNQQ
+203 
-217 EEQNHSKKE
+217 
-226 EKSVVDQWLEKNGYE
+226 
-241 IERQEPVVEEKEVVQ
+241 
-256 EINTPQEVSADEF
+256 
-269 LHKTIAERTE
+269 
-279 DAGKEKDV
+279 
-287 VVSNENSLQEEL
+287 
-299 VDSQVEHE
+299 
-307 DTILA
+307 
-312 EEMKCNTE
+312 
-320 IEKQTSEESV
+320 SEE
-330 IVKAEEKLE
+330 
-339 ETIIVEIPEE
+339 VEV
-349 FAEIAETEEPEV
+349 IAETEEVEVIAETKEPEEVVMETEEV
-361 EVTAETEESEEV
+361 EVIAEAEEVEVIVETEESEEV
-373 EVTAETEESE
+373 EVIAEAKESEEVEVIAEAKESEEVEVIAEAKESEEVEVIAEAKESEEVEVIAETEESE
-383 EVEVIAEAEESEEVE
+383 EVEVIAEAKEL
-398 VTAET
+398 
-403 EESEEVEVTAET
+403 
-415 EESEEVEVT
+415 
-424 AEAEESEEV
+424 
-433 EVTAETEE
+433 
-441 FEEVKVIAEAE
+441 
-452 ESEEAE
+452 
-458 VTTETEESEEVEE
+458 
-471 IAETEESEEVEEIAE
+471 
-486 AEESEEVEV
+486 EEVEV

-501 SEEVEVTT
+501 T
-509 ETEESEEVEVTAETE
+509 
-524 ESEEVEVTAEAEESE
+524 
-539 EVEVTAETE
+539 
-548 EFEEVKVIAEAEE
+548 
-561 SEEAEVTTET
+561 
-571 EESEEVEE
+571 
-579 IAETEESEEVE
+579 
-590 EIAEAEE
+590 
-597 SEEVEVIAEAE
+597 EVIAETKAPV
-608 ESEEVEVTTET
+608 VETFV
-619 EESEEVE
+619 
-626 VTAETEE
+626 AL
-633 SEEVEVTAE
+633 
-642 AEESEEVEVT
+642 
-652 AETEEFEEV
+652 
-661 KVIAEAEESE
+661 
-671 EVEEIAEAEE
+671 EEIQQE
-681 SEVEAFVE
+681 
-689 LEETQPEMVL
+689 

-724 SFANVLIAETEENKL
+724 SFANVLIAKTEENRR
-739 VVEEALVAEEQPVV
+739 VVEEAQVAEEQRVVEEAPVVEEQRVVEETPIAEEQPVV
-753 EEAPIAEGKPVVE
+753 
-766 EAPVAEEQLVVE
+766 Q
-778 EALVAEEQPVVEEA
+778 
-792 PIAEGKS
+792 
-799 VVEEAPVAEEQL
+799 
-811 VVEETTIAEEK
+811 
-822 PVVPKEEPKREKKR
+822 KEEPKREKKR

-845 KQDRTRLMERHAART
+845 KQDRTRLMERHAARANA
-860 SVMQP
+860 MQP
-865 SMGERVEN
+865 SANVRVEN
-873 KPVHQVEESPVQQVV
+873 KPVQQEVAEPQVEERPVQQVV
-888 VESRVEEQP
+888 AE
-897 VKQVVVDPQVEE
+897 PQVEE
-909 QPMQQVV
+909 RPVQQVVAEPQVEENPMQQVV
-916 VEPQVEEQPMQ
+916 VEPQVEERP
-927 QVVVEPQVKEQ
+927 V
-938 PMQQVVVEPQVE
+938 
-950 VQPMQ
+950 
-955 QVVVEPQVKE
+955 
-965 QPMQQVVVEP
+965 
-975 QVKEQP
+975 
-981 MQQVVVE
+981 QQVVVE
-988 PQVEEQLGQQMV
+988 PQVEERPVQQV
-1000 VESQVEEKPMQ
+1000 AEPQVEERPVQQVVAEPQVEEQPMQ

-1041 RNVLQTPPTYTV
+1041 RNVLHTPPTYTV

-1062 RQAALDNK
+1062 QQSALDNT

-1427 QMKPNYLFQQED
+1427 QMKPNYLFKQED

-1445 QSESEDELFFDACQ
+1445 QAESEDELFLDACQ

-1495 ISEARGTKPRDVL
+1495 ISEGRGTKPRDVL

>member
-1 MLDWMKKLFNKEEE
+1 E
-15 QTAMN
+15 A
-20 KEVPKQIESQPK
+20 EV
-32 IPRVNHYTEAR
+32 
-43 EAQMASRNAGKC
+43 
-55 RFPLIPDDGFDEDDV
+55 
-70 REQPRFEEQHVQSG
+70 
-84 VYEDQPTQRG
+84 
-94 IKVERSRRP
+94 
-103 YVEKVVATYEEPE
+103 
-116 VQYEPDPEPVVKKVS
+116 
-131 VPSQESSR
+131 
-139 RPFRPTEMISP
+139 
-150 IYGYNRPSVEKK
+150 
-162 VEKQEEEKER
+162 
-172 EDLEISV
+172 
-179 EGKSVVDAW
+179 
-188 LEKKGYTLSAFSEGQ
+188 
-203 TTTPSSSGRAGNQQ
+203 
-217 EEQNHSKKE
+217 
-226 EKSVVDQWLEKNGYE
+226 
-241 IERQEPVVEEKEVVQ
+241 
-256 EINTPQEVSADEF
+256 
-269 LHKTIAERTE
+269 IAE
-279 DAGKEKDV
+279 V
-287 VVSNENSLQEEL
+287 
-299 VDSQVEHE
+299 
-307 DTILA
+307 
-312 EEMKCNTE
+312 
-320 IEKQTSEESV
+320 
-330 IVKAEEKLE
+330 
-339 ETIIVEIPEE
+339 
-349 FAEIAETEEPEV
+349 
-361 EVTAETEESEEV
+361 
-373 EVTAETEESE
+373 EESE
-383 EVEVIAEAEESEEVE
+383 EVEVIAEAEESEE
-398 VTAET
+398 A
-403 EESEEVEVTAET
+403 
-415 EESEEVEVT
+415 
-424 AEAEESEEV
+424 
-433 EVTAETEE
+433 
-441 FEEVKVIAEAE
+441 
-452 ESEEAE
+452 
-458 VTTETEESEEVEE
+458 
-471 IAETEESEEVEEIAE
+471 
-486 AEESEEVEV
+486 EV
-495 IAEAEE
+495 IAEINAPV
-501 SEEVEVTT
+501 VETFV
-509 ETEESEEVEVTAETE
+509 AL
-524 ESEEVEVTAEAEESE
+524 
-539 EVEVTAETE
+539 
-548 EFEEVKVIAEAEE
+548 
-561 SEEAEVTTET
+561 
-571 EESEEVEE
+571 EE
-579 IAETEESEEVE
+579 IQQE
-590 EIAEAEE
+590 
-597 SEEVEVIAEAE
+597 
-608 ESEEVEVTTET
+608 
-619 EESEEVE
+619 
-626 VTAETEE
+626 
-633 SEEVEVTAE
+633 
-642 AEESEEVEVT
+642 
-652 AETEEFEEV
+652 
-661 KVIAEAEESE
+661 
-671 EVEEIAEAEE
+671 
-681 SEVEAFVE
+681 
-689 LEETQPEMVL
+689 

-724 SFANVLIAETEENKL
+724 SFADVLI
-739 VVEEALVAEEQPVV
+739 AEEQPVV
-753 EEAPIAEGKPVVE
+753 EEAPVVEKQPVAEETLVAEEQRVVE
-766 EAPVAEEQLVVE
+766 EAPVAEEQQVVE
-778 EALVAEEQPVVEEA
+778 EAPVVEEQSVVEEAPVVEEQPVAEETPVAEEQPVV
-792 PIAEGKS
+792 
-799 VVEEAPVAEEQL
+799 Q
-811 VVEETTIAEEK
+811 
-822 PVVPKEEPKREKKR
+822 KEEPKREKKR

-845 KQDRTRLMERHAART
+845 KQDRTRLMERHAARANA
-860 SVMQP
+860 MQP
-865 SMGERVEN
+865 SANVRVEN
-873 KPVHQVEESPVQQVV
+873 KPVQQEVAEPQVEERPVQQVAAEPQMEEHPVQQVV
-888 VESRVEEQP
+888 A
-897 VKQVVVDPQVEE
+897 KPQVEE
-909 QPMQQVV
+909 QTMKQVVAEPQVEERPVQQVV
-916 VEPQVEEQPMQ
+916 AEPQVEEHPVQQVVAEPQVEEQPI
-927 QVVVEPQVKEQ
+927 
-938 PMQQVVVEPQVE
+938 
-950 VQPMQ
+950 
-955 QVVVEPQVKE
+955 
-965 QPMQQVVVEP
+965 
-975 QVKEQP
+975 
-981 MQQVVVE
+981 
-988 PQVEEQLGQQMV
+988 
-1000 VESQVEEKPMQ
+1000 Q

-1041 RNVLQTPPTYTV
+1041 RNVLHTPPTYTV

-1062 RQAALDNK
+1062 QQSALDNT

-1427 QMKPNYLFQQED
+1427 QMKPNYLFKQED

-1445 QSESEDELFFDACQ
+1445 QAESEDELFLDACQ

-1495 ISEARGTKPRDVL
+1495 ISEGRGTKPRDVL

>member
-1 MLDWMKKLFNKEEE
+1 
-15 QTAMN
+15 T
-20 KEVPKQIESQPK
+20 
-32 IPRVNHYTEAR
+32 
-43 EAQMASRNAGKC
+43 
-55 RFPLIPDDGFDEDDV
+55 
-70 REQPRFEEQHVQSG
+70 
-84 VYEDQPTQRG
+84 
-94 IKVERSRRP
+94 
-103 YVEKVVATYEEPE
+103 
-116 VQYEPDPEPVVKKVS
+116 
-131 VPSQESSR
+131 
-139 RPFRPTEMISP
+139 
-150 IYGYNRPSVEKK
+150 
-162 VEKQEEEKER
+162 
-172 EDLEISV
+172 
-179 EGKSVVDAW
+179 
-188 LEKKGYTLSAFSEGQ
+188 
-203 TTTPSSSGRAGNQQ
+203 
-217 EEQNHSKKE
+217 
-226 EKSVVDQWLEKNGYE
+226 
-241 IERQEPVVEEKEVVQ
+241 
-256 EINTPQEVSADEF
+256 
-269 LHKTIAERTE
+269 
-279 DAGKEKDV
+279 
-287 VVSNENSLQEEL
+287 EEL
-299 VDSQVEHE
+299 E
-307 DTILA
+307 
-312 EEMKCNTE
+312 
-320 IEKQTSEESV
+320 
-330 IVKAEEKLE
+330 
-339 ETIIVEIPEE
+339 
-349 FAEIAETEEPEV
+349 EV
-361 EVTAETEESEEV
+361 EVITETEESEEV
-373 EVTAETEESE
+373 EVITETEESE

-398 VTAET
+398 V
-403 EESEEVEVTAET
+403 
-415 EESEEVEVT
+415 
-424 AEAEESEEV
+424 
-433 EVTAETEE
+433 
-441 FEEVKVIAEAE
+441 IAEVE

-458 VTTETEESEEVEE
+458 V
-471 IAETEESEEVEEIAE
+471 IAEV
-486 AEESEEVEV
+486 EESEEVEV

-501 SEEVEVTT
+501 SEE
-509 ETEESEEVEVTAETE
+509 A
-524 ESEEVEVTAEAEESE
+524 
-539 EVEVTAETE
+539 
-548 EFEEVKVIAEAEE
+548 
-561 SEEAEVTTET
+561 
-571 EESEEVEE
+571 
-579 IAETEESEEVE
+579 
-590 EIAEAEE
+590 
-597 SEEVEVIAEAE
+597 EVIAEINAPV
-608 ESEEVEVTTET
+608 VETFV
-619 EESEEVE
+619 
-626 VTAETEE
+626 AL
-633 SEEVEVTAE
+633 
-642 AEESEEVEVT
+642 
-652 AETEEFEEV
+652 
-661 KVIAEAEESE
+661 
-671 EVEEIAEAEE
+671 EEIQQE
-681 SEVEAFVE
+681 
-689 LEETQPEMVL
+689 

-707 EFIHVAEAD
+707 EFIYVAEAD

-724 SFANVLIAETEENKL
+724 SFADVLIAE
-739 VVEEALVAEEQPVV
+739 EQ
-753 EEAPIAEGKPVVE
+753 PVVE
-766 EAPVAEEQLVVE
+766 EAPVAEEQQVVE
-778 EALVAEEQPVVEEA
+778 EAPVVEEQSVVEEAPVVEEQRVVEEVPVAEEQPVV
-792 PIAEGKS
+792 
-799 VVEEAPVAEEQL
+799 Q
-811 VVEETTIAEEK
+811 
-822 PVVPKEEPKREKKR
+822 KEEPKREKKR

-845 KQDRTRLMERHAART
+845 KQDRTRLMERHAARANA
-860 SVMQP
+860 MQP
-865 SMGERVEN
+865 SANVRVEN
-873 KPVHQVEESPVQQVV
+873 KPVQQEVAEPQVEERPVQQVV
-888 VESRVEEQP
+888 AKPQVEEHP
-897 VKQVVVDPQVEE
+897 VQQVVAKPQVEE
-909 QPMQQVV
+909 QTMQQVV
-916 VEPQVEEQPMQ
+916 AEPQVEERPVQQEVAEPQVEEQPMQ
-927 QVVVEPQVKEQ
+927 QVVA
-938 PMQQVVVEPQVE
+938 EPQVE
-950 VQPMQ
+950 ERPVQ
-955 QVVVEPQVKE
+955 QVVAEPQVE
-965 QPMQQVVVEP
+965 EHPVQQVVA
-975 QVKEQP
+975 
-981 MQQVVVE
+981 E
-988 PQVEEQLGQQMV
+988 PQVEEQ
-1000 VESQVEEKPMQ
+1000 PIQ

-1041 RNVLQTPPTYTV
+1041 RNVLHTPPTYTV

-1062 RQAALDNK
+1062 QQSALDNT

-1240 LAPYNS
+1240 LAPYNA

-1427 QMKPNYLFQQED
+1427 QMKPNYLFKQED

-1445 QSESEDELFFDACQ
+1445 QAESEDELFFEACQ

-1480 NRAARLIEEMESQGI
+1480 NRAARLIEEMQSQGI

>member
-20 KEVPKQIESQPK
+20 KEAMKQIESQPK

-70 REQPRFEEQHVQSG
+70 RELPHFEEQPVQRG
-84 VYEDQPTQRG
+84 IYEEQPTQRG
-94 IKVERSRRP
+94 IKVERSRRQ
-103 YVEKVVATYEEPE
+103 YVENAVSTYEEPE

-131 VPSQESSR
+131 VSPQESSR

-162 VEKQEEEKER
+162 EEKQEEEKER

-188 LEKKGYTLSAFSEGQ
+188 LEKKGYTLSYFSEGKAP
-203 TTTPSSSGRAGNQQ
+203 TSSSHQDVDQQ
-217 EEQNHSKKE
+217 GQQSKKE

-241 IERQEPVVEEKEVVQ
+241 IERQEPVVEEKEVIQ
-256 EINTPQEVSADEF
+256 EINTPQEVSADEL
-269 LHKTIAERTE
+269 LHKTVAERME
-279 DAGKEKDV
+279 DAEQEKDV
-287 VVSNENSLQEEL
+287 VVLNENILQEEL
-299 VDSQVEHE
+299 VDSKVEHE
-307 DTILA
+307 DTILS
-312 EEMKCNTE
+312 EEIKRNTE
-320 IEKQTSEESV
+320 IEQPIMEVEKQNPEESV

-349 FAEIAETEEPEV
+349 TEEAEV
-361 EVTAETEESEEV
+361 M
-373 EVTAETEESE
+373 
-383 EVEVIAEAEESEEVE
+383 AEAEETEEAKVVVE
-398 VTAET
+398 AEET
-403 EESEEVEVTAET
+403 EEAEVMVKAEET
-415 EESEEVEVT
+415 EEAEVM
-424 AEAEESEEV
+424 AEAEE
-433 EVTAETEE
+433 T
-441 FEEVKVIAEAE
+441 
-452 ESEEAE
+452 EEAE
-458 VTTETEESEEVEE
+458 VV
-471 IAETEESEEVEEIAE
+471 VE
-486 AEESEEVEV
+486 AEE
-495 IAEAEE
+495 
-501 SEEVEVTT
+501 T
-509 ETEESEEVEVTAETE
+509 
-524 ESEEVEVTAEAEESE
+524 
-539 EVEVTAETE
+539 
-548 EFEEVKVIAEAEE
+548 
-561 SEEAEVTTET
+561 EEAEV
-571 EESEEVEE
+571 V
-579 IAETEESEEVE
+579 AETEG
-590 EIAEAEE
+590 
-597 SEEVEVIAEAE
+597 
-608 ESEEVEVTTET
+608 
-619 EESEEVE
+619 
-626 VTAETEE
+626 
-633 SEEVEVTAE
+633 
-642 AEESEEVEVT
+642 
-652 AETEEFEEV
+652 
-661 KVIAEAEESE
+661 
-671 EVEEIAEAEE
+671 
-681 SEVEAFVE
+681 SEVEAIVE
-689 LEETQPEMVL
+689 IEETQQEMVL
-699 DEAIEQKS
+699 DEAIEQKN

-716 EQTKKDVQ
+716 EQTKEDVQ
-724 SFANVLIAETEENKL
+724 SFANVLIAETEESKL
-739 VVEEALVAEEQPVV
+739 FVEEGPVAEEQPVV
-753 EEAPIAEGKPVVE
+753 EEGPVVVE
-766 EAPVAEEQLVVE
+766 QPVAEEQS
-778 EALVAEEQPVVEEA
+778 VAEEGPAAKEQPVVEE
-792 PIAEGKS
+792 G
-799 VVEEAPVAEEQL
+799 PVAKEQPI
-811 VVEETTIAEEK
+811 VQ
-822 PVVPKEEPKREKKR
+822 KEEPKREKKR

-860 SVMQP
+860 SAMQS
-865 SMGERVEN
+865 SMSERVEN
-873 KPVHQVEESPVQQVV
+873 KPVHQLEEQPTQQMV
-888 VESRVEEQP
+888 VEPRVEEQP
-897 VKQVVVDPQVEE
+897 A
-909 QPMQQVV
+909 
-916 VEPQVEEQPMQ
+916 
-927 QVVVEPQVKEQ
+927 
-938 PMQQVVVEPQVE
+938 
-950 VQPMQ
+950 
-955 QVVVEPQVKE
+955 
-965 QPMQQVVVEP
+965 
-975 QVKEQP
+975 
-981 MQQVVVE
+981 
-988 PQVEEQLGQQMV
+988 QQMV
-1000 VESQVEEKPMQ
+1000 VEPQVEEKPMQ
-1011 QVVVEQVQKP
+1011 QVVVESRVEETPVQQVVVEPQAEEQPVQQMVVESRVEERPVQQMVAGQVQKP
-1021 ISSTEVQEK
+1021 SSSTEPQEK

-1041 RNVLQTPPTYTV
+1041 QNVLQTPPTYTV

-1062 RQAALDNK
+1062 QQSALDNT

-1218 SILYKAKPHEVKLM
+1218 SILYKAKPHEVKLI

-1427 QMKPNYLFQQED
+1427 QMKPNYLFKQED
-1439 LLAKTE
+1439 LLAKSE
-1445 QSESEDELFFDACQ
+1445 QSESEDELFLDACQ

-1495 ISEARGTKPRDVL
+1495 ISEGRGTKPRDVL

-1518 ETNV
+1518 ETNI

>member
-20 KEVPKQIESQPK
+20 KEVQKQVESQPK

-55 RFPLIPDDGFDEDDV
+55 RFPLVPDNGFDEEDV
-70 REQPRFEEQHVQSG
+70 IETGRFEEQPVQA
-84 VYEDQPTQRG
+84 VTYENQPIQRG
-94 IKVERSRRP
+94 IKVERSRRQ
-103 YVEKVVATYEEPE
+103 YVEKVVSTYEEPE
-116 VQYEPDPEPVVKKVS
+116 IQYEPEREPVVKKAS
-131 VPSQESSR
+131 TPAQESNR

-162 VEKQEEEKER
+162 EEKQEEVKER

-188 LEKKGYTLSAFSEGQ
+188 LEKKGYTLSDFSEGQ
-203 TTTPSSSGRAGNQQ
+203 APTSSSHRAANEQGEQQ
-217 EEQNHSKKE
+217 YEESKKE

-241 IERQEPVVEEKEVVQ
+241 IERQEPIVEEKEVVQ
-256 EINTPQEVSADEF
+256 EMSAPQEVPAAEL
-269 LHKTIAERTE
+269 LHETIAERME
-279 DAGKEKDV
+279 DAKQESDV
-287 VVSNENSLQEEL
+287 VDKNILQEEL
-299 VDSQVEHE
+299 VDSKVEHE
-307 DTILA
+307 DTILS
-312 EEMKCNTE
+312 EEIKRSTE
-320 IEKQTSEESV
+320 IEQPTIEVEKQAPEESV

-339 ETIIVEIPEE
+339 ETIVVEIPEE
-349 FAEIAETEEPEV
+349 V
-361 EVTAETEESEEV
+361 EVI
-373 EVTAETEESE
+373 AETEESE
-383 EVEVIAEAEESEEVE
+383 EVEVIAETKESEEVE
-398 VTAET
+398 VIAET
-403 EESEEVEVTAET
+403 EESEEVEV
-415 EESEEVEVT
+415 
-424 AEAEESEEV
+424 
-433 EVTAETEE
+433 
-441 FEEVKVIAEAE
+441 
-452 ESEEAE
+452 
-458 VTTETEESEEVEE
+458 
-471 IAETEESEEVEEIAE
+471 IAETEESEKVEVIAE

-501 SEEVEVTT
+501 SEEVEV
-509 ETEESEEVEVTAETE
+509 
-524 ESEEVEVTAEAEESE
+524 
-539 EVEVTAETE
+539 
-548 EFEEVKVIAEAEE
+548 
-561 SEEAEVTTET
+561 
-571 EESEEVEE
+571 
-579 IAETEESEEVE
+579 
-590 EIAEAEE
+590 IAEAEE

-608 ESEEVEVTTET
+608 ESEEVEVI
-619 EESEEVE
+619 
-626 VTAETEE
+626 AETEE
-633 SEEVEVTAE
+633 QKEVE
-642 AEESEEVEVT
+642 
-652 AETEEFEEV
+652 
-661 KVIAEAEESE
+661 VIAEAEAPE
-671 EVEEIAEAEE
+671 EVEVIAETEEQEEVEAIAEAEE
-681 SEVEAFVE
+681 RKEVEVIAETEAPEEVE
-689 LEETQPEMVL
+689 PVALEEMQQEMVL
-699 DEAIEQKS
+699 NEAIEQKN

-724 SFANVLIAETEENKL
+724 SFADVLITEEQPVAEETP
-739 VVEEALVAEEQPVV
+739 VVEEQPAAEEAPIAEEQPAAEETSVVEEQSVV
-753 EEAPIAEGKPVVE
+753 EEAPIAE
-766 EAPVAEEQLVVE
+766 EQS
-778 EALVAEEQPVVEEA
+778 VAEEQPVV
-792 PIAEGKS
+792 
-799 VVEEAPVAEEQL
+799 Q
-811 VVEETTIAEEK
+811 
-822 PVVPKEEPKREKKR
+822 KEEPKREKKR

-845 KQDRTRLMERHAART
+845 KQDRARLMERHASRT
-860 SVMQP
+860 NAMQP
-865 SMGERVEN
+865 SMSERVEN
-873 KPVHQVEESPVQQVV
+873 KPVHQVEEQ
-888 VESRVEEQP
+888 
-897 VKQVVVDPQVEE
+897 PQVEE
-909 QPMQQVV
+909 KPMQQVV
-916 VEPQVEEQPMQ
+916 VEPQVEE
-927 QVVVEPQVKEQ
+927 K
-938 PMQQVVVEPQVE
+938 
-950 VQPMQ
+950 
-955 QVVVEPQVKE
+955 
-965 QPMQQVVVEP
+965 
-975 QVKEQP
+975 P

-988 PQVEEQLGQQMV
+988 PQVEEKPMQQVV
-1000 VESQVEEKPMQ
+1000 VEPQVEEKPMQ
-1011 QVVVEQVQKP
+1011 QVVVEPQVEEKPMQQVVVEPQVEEKPMQQVVVEPQVEEKPMQQVVVEPQVEERPMQQVVVEPQVEEKPMQQVVEPQVQPVQQVVAEQVQKP
-1021 ISSTEVQEK
+1021 ISSTEVEEK
-1030 AYVVNQRENDM
+1030 AYVVNQRENDV
-1041 RNVLQTPPTYTV
+1041 RNVLQTPPTYTI
-1053 PPLALLSIP
+1053 PSLTLLSIP
-1062 RQAALDNK
+1062 QQAALDNT

-1427 QMKPNYLFQQED
+1427 QMKPNYLFKQED

-1445 QSESEDELFFDACQ
+1445 QAESEDELFLDACQ

>member
-15 QTAMN
+15 KTVMN
-20 KEVPKQIESQPK
+20 KEVPAQIESQPK

-55 RFPLIPDDGFDEDDV
+55 RFPLIPDNGFDEEDV
-70 REQPRFEEQHVQSG
+70 RELPSFEEQPIQRG
-84 VYEDQPTQRG
+84 AYEEQPTQRG

-103 YVEKVVATYEEPE
+103 YVETEAPTYEEPE
-116 VQYEPDPEPVVKKVS
+116 LQYEPEPEPVVKKAF
-131 VPSQESSR
+131 VPSQESNR

-150 IYGYNRPSVEKK
+150 IYGYNRPSVETK
-162 VEKQEEEKER
+162 VVQEEEKER

-179 EGKSVVDAW
+179 EGKAVVDAW
-188 LEKKGYTLSAFSEGQ
+188 LEKKGYTLSDFSGVLQ
-203 TTTPSSSGRAGNQQ
+203 GSSSVKNGVNERSN
-217 EEQNHSKKE
+217 KVE
-226 EKSVVDQWLEKNGYE
+226 EKSVVDTWLEKNGYE
-241 IERQEPVVEEKEVVQ
+241 VERQAPSLEE
-256 EINTPQEVSADEF
+256 SLSDDL
-269 LHKTIAERTE
+269 LHKTVGQHVEKEATIVQALKQEQDVVALSSTE
-279 DAGKEKDV
+279 D
-287 VVSNENSLQEEL
+287 NEETLQEESI
-299 VDSQVEHE
+299 DSKVEHVYS
-307 DTILA
+307 ILT
-312 EEMKCNTE
+312 EENECNTE
-320 IEKQTSEESV
+320 IEETVAEVAANQVEEEPLEDVV
-330 IVKAEEKLE
+330 IVKADEKLE
-339 ETIIVEIPEE
+339 ETITIEIPDAFEE
-349 FAEIAETEEPEV
+349 EAK
-361 EVTAETEESEEV
+361 
-373 EVTAETEESE
+373 
-383 EVEVIAEAEESEEVE
+383 EAEEVAELETTEEAIEEVVELEKPEEAIEEVVELEKSEE
-398 VTAET
+398 AT
-403 EESEEVEVTAET
+403 EEVVELEEAKEATEEVVELEEAKEAT
-415 EESEEVEVT
+415 EEVVELE
-424 AEAEESEEV
+424 EAEEAIEEVVELEKSEE
-433 EVTAETEE
+433 ATEE
-441 FEEVKVIAEAE
+441 AVELEKSEEATEEAVELEKSEEATEEVVELEEAKEAE
-452 ESEEAE
+452 EIVEL
-458 VTTETEESEEVEE
+458 EESEEVEE
-471 IAETEESEEVEEIAE
+471 VAELEEAKE
-486 AEESEEVEV
+486 AEEVVELEESKEIESVTEFALEGTPQEEVIEETMNTGALEN
-495 IAEAEE
+495 IA
-501 SEEVEVTT
+501 
-509 ETEESEEVEVTAETE
+509 
-524 ESEEVEVTAEAEESE
+524 
-539 EVEVTAETE
+539 
-548 EFEEVKVIAEAEE
+548 
-561 SEEAEVTTET
+561 
-571 EESEEVEE
+571 VEE
-579 IAETEESEEVE
+579 QPVISQQET
-590 EIAEAEE
+590 I
-597 SEEVEVIAEAE
+597 
-608 ESEEVEVTTET
+608 T
-619 EESEEVE
+619 
-626 VTAETEE
+626 
-633 SEEVEVTAE
+633 
-642 AEESEEVEVT
+642 
-652 AETEEFEEV
+652 F
-661 KVIAEAEESE
+661 K
-671 EVEEIAEAEE
+671 EE
-681 SEVEAFVE
+681 SEVFVPVS
-689 LEETQPEMVL
+689 ET
-699 DEAIEQKS
+699 
-707 EFIHVAEAD
+707 D

-724 SFANVLIAETEENKL
+724 NFANVLI
-739 VVEEALVAEEQPVV
+739 EEAEEKKQVAEEQPDLQ
-753 EEAPIAEGKPVVE
+753 I
-766 EAPVAEEQLVVE
+766 
-778 EALVAEEQPVVEEA
+778 
-792 PIAEGKS
+792 
-799 VVEEAPVAEEQL
+799 
-811 VVEETTIAEEK
+811 
-822 PVVPKEEPKREKKR
+822 EEPKREKKR

-845 KQDRTRLMERHAART
+845 KQDRKKLMERHAVRT
-860 SVMQP
+860 NVTQSTV
-865 SMGERVEN
+865 SERVEE
-873 KPVHQVEESPVQQVV
+873 KPVQQVV
-888 VESRVEEQP
+888 VEPQAEEKPMQ
-897 VKQVVVDPQVEE
+897 QMVVDPQVEE
-909 QPMQQVV
+909 KPVQQMVVDPQVEEKPMQQVIVEPQMEEKPMQQVVVEAQVEEKPMQQVV
-916 VEPQVEEQPMQ
+916 VEPQVEE
-927 QVVVEPQVKEQ
+927 K
-938 PMQQVVVEPQVE
+938 
-950 VQPMQ
+950 
-955 QVVVEPQVKE
+955 
-965 QPMQQVVVEP
+965 
-975 QVKEQP
+975 P

-988 PQVEEQLGQQMV
+988 PQVEE
-1000 VESQVEEKPMQ
+1000 KPMQ
-1011 QVVVEQVQKP
+1011 QVVVAGQVQEP

-1030 AYVVNQRENDM
+1030 AYAVNQKENDM
-1041 RNVLQTPPTYTV
+1041 RNVLQAPPKYEL
-1053 PPLALLSIP
+1053 PPLTLLSIP
-1062 RQAALDNK
+1062 QQAALDNT
-1070 EWLEEQKELLDTTF
+1070 EWLEEQEELLNTTF

-1218 SILYKAKPHEVKLM
+1218 SILYKAKPHEVKLI

-1281 AGARDLTRYNTIVSE
+1281 AGARDLTRYNTIVSG

-1412 VSDDEIEKTVDHVKK
+1412 VSDDEIERTVDHVKK
-1427 QMKPNYLFQQED
+1427 QMKPNYLFKQED
-1439 LLAKTE
+1439 LLAKSE

-1495 ISEARGTKPRDVL
+1495 ISEGRGTKPRDVL

>member
-20 KEVPKQIESQPK
+20 KEVPKQVESQPK

-55 RFPLIPDDGFDEDDV
+55 RFPLVPDNGFDEEDV
-70 REQPRFEEQHVQSG
+70 IETGHFEEQPVQA
-84 VYEDQPTQRG
+84 VTYENEPIQRG
-94 IKVERSRRP
+94 IKVERSRRQ
-103 YVEKVVATYEEPE
+103 YVEKVVSTYEEPE
-116 VQYEPDPEPVVKKVS
+116 MQYEPEREPVVKKAS
-131 VPSQESSR
+131 TPAQESNR

-162 VEKQEEEKER
+162 EEKQEEVKER

-188 LEKKGYTLSAFSEGQ
+188 LEKKGYTLSDFSEGQ
-203 TTTPSSSGRAGNQQ
+203 APTSSSHRAANEQGERQY
-217 EEQNHSKKE
+217 EESKKE

-241 IERQEPVVEEKEVVQ
+241 IERQEPIVEEKEVVQ
-256 EINTPQEVSADEF
+256 EMSAPQEVPAAEL
-269 LHKTIAERTE
+269 LHETIAERME
-279 DAGKEKDV
+279 GAKQESDV
-287 VVSNENSLQEEL
+287 VDKNILQEEL
-299 VDSQVEHE
+299 VDSKVEHE
-307 DTILA
+307 DTILS
-312 EEMKCNTE
+312 EEIKRSTE
-320 IEKQTSEESV
+320 IEQPTIEVEKQAPEESV

-339 ETIIVEIPEE
+339 ETIVVEIPEE
-349 FAEIAETEEPEV
+349 VEVIAEAEEPEEV
-361 EVTAETEESEEV
+361 EVIAETEESEEV
-373 EVTAETEESE
+373 EVIAETEESEEVEVIAETEELEEVEVTAETEELE

-398 VTAET
+398 V
-403 EESEEVEVTAET
+403 
-415 EESEEVEVT
+415 
-424 AEAEESEEV
+424 
-433 EVTAETEE
+433 
-441 FEEVKVIAEAE
+441 
-452 ESEEAE
+452 
-458 VTTETEESEEVEE
+458 
-471 IAETEESEEVEEIAE
+471 IAETEAPEEVEPVA
-486 AEESEEVEV
+486 
-495 IAEAEE
+495 
-501 SEEVEVTT
+501 
-509 ETEESEEVEVTAETE
+509 
-524 ESEEVEVTAEAEESE
+524 
-539 EVEVTAETE
+539 
-548 EFEEVKVIAEAEE
+548 
-561 SEEAEVTTET
+561 
-571 EESEEVEE
+571 
-579 IAETEESEEVE
+579 
-590 EIAEAEE
+590 
-597 SEEVEVIAEAE
+597 
-608 ESEEVEVTTET
+608 
-619 EESEEVE
+619 
-626 VTAETEE
+626 
-633 SEEVEVTAE
+633 
-642 AEESEEVEVT
+642 
-652 AETEEFEEV
+652 
-661 KVIAEAEESE
+661 
-671 EVEEIAEAEE
+671 
-681 SEVEAFVE
+681 
-689 LEETQPEMVL
+689 LEEMQQEMVL
-699 DEAIEQKS
+699 NEAIEQKN
-707 EFIHVAEAD
+707 EFIHVAVAD

-724 SFANVLIAETEENKL
+724 SFADVLIAEEQS
-739 VVEEALVAEEQPVV
+739 VVEETPIVEEQPVAEEAPVVEEQSVVEETPIVEEQPAAEEAPVVEEQSVVEETPIVEEAPVVEGQSVV
-753 EEAPIAEGKPVVE
+753 EEAPIAEEQPVAEETSVVEEQPVAEETSVVEEQPVAEETSIVEEQPVAE
-766 EAPVAEEQLVVE
+766 EAPVV
-778 EALVAEEQPVVEEA
+778 EEQPVV
-792 PIAEGKS
+792 
-799 VVEEAPVAEEQL
+799 Q
-811 VVEETTIAEEK
+811 
-822 PVVPKEEPKREKKR
+822 KEEPKREKKR

-845 KQDRTRLMERHAART
+845 KQDRARLMERHASRT
-860 SVMQP
+860 NGMQS
-865 SMGERVEN
+865 SMSERVEN
-873 KPVHQVEESPVQQVV
+873 KPVHQVEEQ
-888 VESRVEEQP
+888 
-897 VKQVVVDPQVEE
+897 PQVEE
-909 QPMQQVV
+909 KPMQQVV
-916 VEPQVEEQPMQ
+916 VEPQVEEKQMQ
-927 QVVVEPQVKEQ
+927 Q
-938 PMQQVVVEPQVE
+938 VVEPQVE
-950 VQPMQ
+950 
-955 QVVVEPQVKE
+955 EK
-965 QPMQQVVVEP
+965 
-975 QVKEQP
+975 P

-988 PQVEEQLGQQMV
+988 PQVEEKPMQQVV
-1000 VESQVEEKPMQ
+1000 VEPQVEEKPMQ
-1011 QVVVEQVQKP
+1011 QVVVEPQVEEKPVQQVVEPQVEEVQPVQQVVAEQVQKP
-1021 ISSTEVQEK
+1021 ISSTEVEEK
-1030 AYVVNQRENDM
+1030 AYVVNQRENDV
-1041 RNVLQTPPTYTV
+1041 RNVLQTPPTYTI
-1053 PPLALLSIP
+1053 PSLTLLSIP
-1062 RQAALDNK
+1062 QQAALDNT

-1281 AGARDLTRYNTIVSE
+1281 AGARDLTRYNTIVSG

-1427 QMKPNYLFQQED
+1427 QMKPNYLFKQED

-1445 QSESEDELFFDACQ
+1445 QAESEDELFLDACQ

-1495 ISEARGTKPRDVL
+1495 ISEGRGTKPRDVL

>member
-55 RFPLIPDDGFDEDDV
+55 RFPLVPDNGFDEEDESEV
-70 REQPRFEEQHVQSG
+70 NRFEEQPVQG
-84 VYEDQPTQRG
+84 VTYEEPTAQRG

-103 YVEKVVATYEEPE
+103 YVEKVVSTYEEPE
-116 VQYEPDPEPVVKKVS
+116 VQYEPVRESVVKKAS
-131 VPSQESSR
+131 TPAQESNR

-162 VEKQEEEKER
+162 EEKQEEVKER

-188 LEKKGYTLSAFSEGQ
+188 LEKKGYTLSDFSEGQ
-203 TTTPSSSGRAGNQQ
+203 APTSSSHRAANQQ
-217 EEQNHSKKE
+217 GEQQYKENKKE

-241 IERQEPVVEEKEVVQ
+241 IERQVPLVEEKEVIQ
-256 EINTPQEVSADEF
+256 EMSTPQEVSADEL
-269 LHKTIAERTE
+269 LHKTVAEQME
-279 DAGKEKDV
+279 SAKLEKDV
-287 VVSNENSLQEEL
+287 VVLNENNLQEEL
-299 VDSQVEHE
+299 VASKVEHE
-307 DTILA
+307 DTILS
-312 EEMKCNTE
+312 EEIKRNTE
-320 IEKQTSEESV
+320 IKQPTIEVEKQAPEESV

-349 FAEIAETEEPEV
+349 VSKVEVIAETEEFEEVVMETEAPEEV
-361 EVTAETEESEEV
+361 EVITETEESEEA
-373 EVTAETEESE
+373 EVIAEVEESE
-383 EVEVIAEAEESEEVE
+383 EVEVIAEAEESEE
-398 VTAET
+398 A
-403 EESEEVEVTAET
+403 
-415 EESEEVEVT
+415 
-424 AEAEESEEV
+424 
-433 EVTAETEE
+433 
-441 FEEVKVIAEAE
+441 
-452 ESEEAE
+452 
-458 VTTETEESEEVEE
+458 
-471 IAETEESEEVEEIAE
+471 
-486 AEESEEVEV
+486 EV
-495 IAEAEE
+495 IAEINAPV
-501 SEEVEVTT
+501 VETFV
-509 ETEESEEVEVTAETE
+509 AL
-524 ESEEVEVTAEAEESE
+524 
-539 EVEVTAETE
+539 
-548 EFEEVKVIAEAEE
+548 
-561 SEEAEVTTET
+561 
-571 EESEEVEE
+571 EE
-579 IAETEESEEVE
+579 IQQE
-590 EIAEAEE
+590 
-597 SEEVEVIAEAE
+597 
-608 ESEEVEVTTET
+608 
-619 EESEEVE
+619 
-626 VTAETEE
+626 
-633 SEEVEVTAE
+633 
-642 AEESEEVEVT
+642 
-652 AETEEFEEV
+652 
-661 KVIAEAEESE
+661 
-671 EVEEIAEAEE
+671 
-681 SEVEAFVE
+681 
-689 LEETQPEMVL
+689 

-724 SFANVLIAETEENKL
+724 SFADVLI
-739 VVEEALVAEEQPVV
+739 AEEQPVV
-753 EEAPIAEGKPVVE
+753 EEAPVVEKQPVAEETLVAEEQRVVE
-766 EAPVAEEQLVVE
+766 EAPVAEEQQVVE
-778 EALVAEEQPVVEEA
+778 EAPVVEEQSVVEEAPVVEEQPVAEETPVAEEQPVV
-792 PIAEGKS
+792 
-799 VVEEAPVAEEQL
+799 Q
-811 VVEETTIAEEK
+811 
-822 PVVPKEEPKREKKR
+822 KEEPKREKKR

-845 KQDRTRLMERHAART
+845 KQDRTRLMERHAARANA
-860 SVMQP
+860 MQP
-865 SMGERVEN
+865 SANVRVEN
-873 KPVHQVEESPVQQVV
+873 KPVQQEVAEPQVEERPVQQVAAEPQMEEHPVQQVV
-888 VESRVEEQP
+888 A
-897 VKQVVVDPQVEE
+897 KPQVEE
-909 QPMQQVV
+909 QTMKQVV
-916 VEPQVEEQPMQ
+916 AEPQVEEQPI
-927 QVVVEPQVKEQ
+927 
-938 PMQQVVVEPQVE
+938 
-950 VQPMQ
+950 
-955 QVVVEPQVKE
+955 
-965 QPMQQVVVEP
+965 
-975 QVKEQP
+975 
-981 MQQVVVE
+981 
-988 PQVEEQLGQQMV
+988 
-1000 VESQVEEKPMQ
+1000 Q

-1041 RNVLQTPPTYTV
+1041 RNVLHTPPTYTV

-1062 RQAALDNK
+1062 QQSALDNT

-1427 QMKPNYLFQQED
+1427 QMKPNYLFKQED

-1445 QSESEDELFFDACQ
+1445 QAESEDELFLDACQ

-1495 ISEARGTKPRDVL
+1495 ISEGRGTKPRDVL

>member
-15 QTAMN
+15 QTALN
-20 KEVPKQIESQPK
+20 KEVQKQIESQPK

-55 RFPLIPDDGFDEDDV
+55 RFPLVPDNGFDEEDE
-70 REQPRFEEQHVQSG
+70 REVDHFEEQPVQG
-84 VYEDQPTQRG
+84 VTYEEPTAQRG
-94 IKVERSRRP
+94 IQVERSRRP
-103 YVEKVVATYEEPE
+103 YVEKVVSTYEEPE
-116 VQYEPDPEPVVKKVS
+116 VQYEPVREAVVKKAS
-131 VPSQESSR
+131 APSQESNR

-162 VEKQEEEKER
+162 VEKQEEVKER

-179 EGKSVVDAW
+179 EGKAVVDAW
-188 LEKKGYTLSAFSEGQ
+188 LEKKGYTLSDFSEGQ
-203 TTTPSSSGRAGNQQ
+203 ATSSSPSHESVGQQ
-217 EEQNHSKKE
+217 DKKQ

-241 IERQEPVVEEKEVVQ
+241 IERQEPLVEEKEVV
-256 EINTPQEVSADEF
+256 V
-269 LHKTIAERTE
+269 L
-279 DAGKEKDV
+279 
-287 VVSNENSLQEEL
+287 NENNLQEEL
-299 VDSQVEHE
+299 VASKVEHE
-307 DTILA
+307 DTILS
-312 EEMKCNTE
+312 EEIKRNTE
-320 IEKQTSEESV
+320 IKQPTIEVEKQAPEESV
-330 IVKAEEKLE
+330 IVKAEEKLA

-349 FAEIAETEEPEV
+349 PEEVEVITETEEPEEV
-361 EVTAETEESEEV
+361 EVITETEELEEV
-373 EVTAETEESE
+373 EVITETEELE
-383 EVEVIAEAEESEEVE
+383 EVEVIAESEEVE
-398 VTAET
+398 V
-403 EESEEVEVTAET
+403 
-415 EESEEVEVT
+415 
-424 AEAEESEEV
+424 
-433 EVTAETEE
+433 
-441 FEEVKVIAEAE
+441 
-452 ESEEAE
+452 
-458 VTTETEESEEVEE
+458 
-471 IAETEESEEVEEIAE
+471 IAE

-501 SEEVEVTT
+501 SEEVEVIT
-509 ETEESEEVEVTAETE
+509 ETEEP
-524 ESEEVEVTAEAEESE
+524 
-539 EVEVTAETE
+539 
-548 EFEEVKVIAEAEE
+548 
-561 SEEAEVTTET
+561 
-571 EESEEVEE
+571 
-579 IAETEESEEVE
+579 
-590 EIAEAEE
+590 
-597 SEEVEVIAEAE
+597 EEVEVIAEAE
-608 ESEEVEVTTET
+608 ESEEVEVIAET
-619 EESEEVE
+619 AEPEEVE
-626 VTAETEE
+626 VIAETEELEEVEVIAETEEPEEVEVIAETEELEEVEVIAETEAQEEVEVIAETEE
-633 SEEVEVTAE
+633 SEEVEV
-642 AEESEEVEVT
+642 
-652 AETEEFEEV
+652 
-661 KVIAEAEESE
+661 IAEIKAPVVETF
-671 EVEEIAEAEE
+671 VALEEIQQE
-681 SEVEAFVE
+681 
-689 LEETQPEMVL
+689 

-716 EQTKKDVQ
+716 EQTKNDVQ
-724 SFANVLIAETEENKL
+724 SFANVLLAETEENKR
-739 VVEEALVAEEQPVV
+739 
-753 EEAPIAEGKPVVE
+753 VVE
-766 EAPVAEEQLVVE
+766 EAPVAEEQRVVE
-778 EALVAEEQPVVEEA
+778 ETPVAEEQR
-792 PIAEGKS
+792 
-799 VVEEAPVAEEQL
+799 VVEEAPVAEEQ
-811 VVEETTIAEEK
+811 
-822 PVVPKEEPKREKKR
+822 PVVKKEEPKREKKR

-845 KQDRTRLMERHAART
+845 KQDRTRLMERHAARANAMQH
-860 SVMQP
+860 SVNV
-865 SMGERVEN
+865 RVEN
-873 KPVHQVEESPVQQVV
+873 RPVQQVV
-888 VESRVEEQP
+888 AE
-897 VKQVVVDPQVEE
+897 PQVEE

-916 VEPQVEEQPMQ
+916 AEPQVEEQPMQ
-927 QVVVEPQVKEQ
+927 QVVVESQVEEQ
-938 PMQQVVVEPQVE
+938 PMQQVVVES
-950 VQPMQ
+950 
-955 QVVVEPQVKE
+955 
-965 QPMQQVVVEP
+965 
-975 QVKEQP
+975 
-981 MQQVVVE
+981 
-988 PQVEEQLGQQMV
+988 QVEEQSV
-1000 VESQVEEKPMQ
+1000 Q
-1011 QVVVEQVQKP
+1011 QVVAEPQMEERPVQQVVEEQVQKP

-1041 RNVLQTPPTYTV
+1041 RNVLHTPPTYTV

-1062 RQAALDNK
+1062 QQSALDNT
-1070 EWLEEQKELLDTTF
+1070 EWLDEQKELLDTTF

-1412 VSDDEIEKTVDHVKK
+1412 VSDDEIEKTVDHVRK
-1427 QMKPNYLFQQED
+1427 QMKPNYLFKQED

-1445 QSESEDELFFDACQ
+1445 QAESEDELFFEACQ

-1480 NRAARLIEEMESQGI
+1480 NRAARLIEEMQSQGI

>member
-1 MLDWMKKLFNKEEE
+1 IAEAEE
-15 QTAMN
+15 QEEVEAIAEAEEQEEVEAIAEAEER
-20 KEVPKQIESQPK
+20 KEV
-32 IPRVNHYTEAR
+32 
-43 EAQMASRNAGKC
+43 
-55 RFPLIPDDGFDEDDV
+55 
-70 REQPRFEEQHVQSG
+70 
-84 VYEDQPTQRG
+84 
-94 IKVERSRRP
+94 
-103 YVEKVVATYEEPE
+103 
-116 VQYEPDPEPVVKKVS
+116 
-131 VPSQESSR
+131 
-139 RPFRPTEMISP
+139 
-150 IYGYNRPSVEKK
+150 
-162 VEKQEEEKER
+162 
-172 EDLEISV
+172 
-179 EGKSVVDAW
+179 
-188 LEKKGYTLSAFSEGQ
+188 
-203 TTTPSSSGRAGNQQ
+203 
-217 EEQNHSKKE
+217 
-226 EKSVVDQWLEKNGYE
+226 
-241 IERQEPVVEEKEVVQ
+241 
-256 EINTPQEVSADEF
+256 
-269 LHKTIAERTE
+269 IAE
-279 DAGKEKDV
+279 
-287 VVSNENSLQEEL
+287 
-299 VDSQVEHE
+299 
-307 DTILA
+307 
-312 EEMKCNTE
+312 
-320 IEKQTSEESV
+320 
-330 IVKAEEKLE
+330 
-339 ETIIVEIPEE
+339 P
-349 FAEIAETEEPEV
+349 
-361 EVTAETEESEEV
+361 EESEEV
-373 EVTAETEESE
+373 EVIAEPEESE
-383 EVEVIAEAEESEEVE
+383 EVEVIAEAEEQEEVE
-398 VTAET
+398 A
-403 EESEEVEVTAET
+403 
-415 EESEEVEVT
+415 
-424 AEAEESEEV
+424 
-433 EVTAETEE
+433 
-441 FEEVKVIAEAE
+441 IAEAE
-452 ESEEAE
+452 EQ
-458 VTTETEESEEVEE
+458 EEVE
-471 IAETEESEEVEEIAE
+471 AIAE
-486 AEESEEVEV
+486 AEERKEVEV
-495 IAEAEE
+495 IAETEAP
-501 SEEVEVTT
+501 EEVEPV
-509 ETEESEEVEVTAETE
+509 V
-524 ESEEVEVTAEAEESE
+524 
-539 EVEVTAETE
+539 
-548 EFEEVKVIAEAEE
+548 
-561 SEEAEVTTET
+561 
-571 EESEEVEE
+571 
-579 IAETEESEEVE
+579 
-590 EIAEAEE
+590 
-597 SEEVEVIAEAE
+597 
-608 ESEEVEVTTET
+608 
-619 EESEEVE
+619 
-626 VTAETEE
+626 
-633 SEEVEVTAE
+633 
-642 AEESEEVEVT
+642 
-652 AETEEFEEV
+652 
-661 KVIAEAEESE
+661 
-671 EVEEIAEAEE
+671 
-681 SEVEAFVE
+681 
-689 LEETQPEMVL
+689 LEETQQEMVL
-699 DEAIEQKS
+699 NEAIEQKN

-724 SFANVLIAETEENKL
+724 SFADVLIT
-739 VVEEALVAEEQPVV
+739 
-753 EEAPIAEGKPVVE
+753 
-766 EAPVAEEQLVVE
+766 
-778 EALVAEEQPVVEEA
+778 
-792 PIAEGKS
+792 
-799 VVEEAPVAEEQL
+799 EEQL
-811 VVEETTIAEEK
+811 VVEETPIVEEQ
-822 PVVPKEEPKREKKR
+822 PVVQKEEPKREKKR

-860 SVMQP
+860 NAMQP
-865 SMGERVEN
+865 SMSERVEN
-873 KPVHQVEESPVQQVV
+873 KSVHQVEEQPMQQVVVEPQVEEQPVQQVV
-888 VESRVEEQP
+888 VEPQVEEQP
-897 VKQVVVDPQVEE
+897 VQQVVVEPQVEEQPVQQVVVEPQVEE

-927 QVVVEPQVKEQ
+927 QVVVEPQVE
-938 PMQQVVVEPQVE
+938 
-950 VQPMQ
+950 
-955 QVVVEPQVKE
+955 
-965 QPMQQVVVEP
+965 
-975 QVKEQP
+975 EQP

-988 PQVEEQLGQQMV
+988 PQVEE
-1000 VESQVEEKPMQ
+1000 KPMQ
-1011 QVVVEQVQKP
+1011 QVVVEPQVEEKPVQQVVAEQVQKP
-1021 ISSTEVQEK
+1021 ISSTEVEEK
-1030 AYVVNQRENDM
+1030 AYVVNQRENDV
-1041 RNVLQTPPTYTV
+1041 RNVLQTPPTYTI
-1053 PPLALLSIP
+1053 PPLTLLSIP
-1062 RQAALDNK
+1062 QQAALDNT

-1427 QMKPNYLFQQED
+1427 QMKPNYLFKQED

-1445 QSESEDELFFDACQ
+1445 QAESEDELFLDACQ

-1495 ISEARGTKPRDVL
+1495 ISEGRGTKPRDVL

>member
-1 MLDWMKKLFNKEEE
+1 
-15 QTAMN
+15 
-20 KEVPKQIESQPK
+20 
-32 IPRVNHYTEAR
+32 
-43 EAQMASRNAGKC
+43 
-55 RFPLIPDDGFDEDDV
+55 
-70 REQPRFEEQHVQSG
+70 
-84 VYEDQPTQRG
+84 
-94 IKVERSRRP
+94 
-103 YVEKVVATYEEPE
+103 
-116 VQYEPDPEPVVKKVS
+116 
-131 VPSQESSR
+131 
-139 RPFRPTEMISP
+139 
-150 IYGYNRPSVEKK
+150 
-162 VEKQEEEKER
+162 
-172 EDLEISV
+172 
-179 EGKSVVDAW
+179 
-188 LEKKGYTLSAFSEGQ
+188 
-203 TTTPSSSGRAGNQQ
+203 
-217 EEQNHSKKE
+217 
-226 EKSVVDQWLEKNGYE
+226 
-241 IERQEPVVEEKEVVQ
+241 
-256 EINTPQEVSADEF
+256 
-269 LHKTIAERTE
+269 IAE
-279 DAGKEKDV
+279 V
-287 VVSNENSLQEEL
+287 
-299 VDSQVEHE
+299 
-307 DTILA
+307 
-312 EEMKCNTE
+312 
-320 IEKQTSEESV
+320 
-330 IVKAEEKLE
+330 
-339 ETIIVEIPEE
+339 
-349 FAEIAETEEPEV
+349 
-361 EVTAETEESEEV
+361 
-373 EVTAETEESE
+373 EESE
-383 EVEVIAEAEESEEVE
+383 EVEVIAEAEESEE
-398 VTAET
+398 AE
-403 EESEEVEVTAET
+403 
-415 EESEEVEVT
+415 
-424 AEAEESEEV
+424 
-433 EVTAETEE
+433 
-441 FEEVKVIAEAE
+441 VIAE
-452 ESEEAE
+452 
-458 VTTETEESEEVEE
+458 V
-471 IAETEESEEVEEIAE
+471 
-486 AEESEEVEV
+486 EESEEVEV

-501 SEEVEVTT
+501 SEE
-509 ETEESEEVEVTAETE
+509 A
-524 ESEEVEVTAEAEESE
+524 
-539 EVEVTAETE
+539 
-548 EFEEVKVIAEAEE
+548 
-561 SEEAEVTTET
+561 
-571 EESEEVEE
+571 
-579 IAETEESEEVE
+579 
-590 EIAEAEE
+590 
-597 SEEVEVIAEAE
+597 EVIAEINAPV
-608 ESEEVEVTTET
+608 VETFV
-619 EESEEVE
+619 
-626 VTAETEE
+626 AL
-633 SEEVEVTAE
+633 
-642 AEESEEVEVT
+642 
-652 AETEEFEEV
+652 
-661 KVIAEAEESE
+661 
-671 EVEEIAEAEE
+671 EEIQQE
-681 SEVEAFVE
+681 
-689 LEETQPEMVL
+689 

-724 SFANVLIAETEENKL
+724 SFADVLIAE
-739 VVEEALVAEEQPVV
+739 EQ
-753 EEAPIAEGKPVVE
+753 PVVE
-766 EAPVAEEQLVVE
+766 EAPVAEEQ
-778 EALVAEEQPVVEEA
+778 QVVEEA
-792 PIAEGKS
+792 PVVEEQSVVEEAPVVEEQR
-799 VVEEAPVAEEQL
+799 VVEEAPVAEEQR
-811 VVEETTIAEEK
+811 VVEEAPVVEEQSVVEEQPVAEETPVAEEQ
-822 PVVPKEEPKREKKR
+822 PVVQKEEPKREKKR

-845 KQDRTRLMERHAART
+845 KQDRTRLMERHAARANA
-860 SVMQP
+860 MKP
-865 SMGERVEN
+865 SANVRVEN
-873 KPVHQVEESPVQQVV
+873 KPVQQEVAEPQVEEHPVQQVV
-888 VESRVEEQP
+888 AEPQMEEHP
-897 VKQVVVDPQVEE
+897 VQQEVAEPQVEE
-909 QPMQQVV
+909 HPVQQVV
-916 VEPQVEEQPMQ
+916 AEPQVEEQPI
-927 QVVVEPQVKEQ
+927 
-938 PMQQVVVEPQVE
+938 
-950 VQPMQ
+950 
-955 QVVVEPQVKE
+955 
-965 QPMQQVVVEP
+965 
-975 QVKEQP
+975 
-981 MQQVVVE
+981 
-988 PQVEEQLGQQMV
+988 
-1000 VESQVEEKPMQ
+1000 Q

-1041 RNVLQTPPTYTV
+1041 RNVLHTPPTYTV

-1062 RQAALDNK
+1062 QQSALDNT

-1427 QMKPNYLFQQED
+1427 QMKPNYLFKQED

-1445 QSESEDELFFDACQ
+1445 QAESEDELFLEACQ

-1480 NRAARLIEEMESQGI
+1480 NRAARLIEEMQSQGI

>member
-55 RFPLIPDDGFDEDDV
+55 RFPLVPDNGFDEEDESEV
-70 REQPRFEEQHVQSG
+70 NRFEEQPVQG
-84 VYEDQPTQRG
+84 VTYEEPTAQRG

-103 YVEKVVATYEEPE
+103 YVEKVVSTYEEPE
-116 VQYEPDPEPVVKKVS
+116 VQYEPVRESVVKKAS
-131 VPSQESSR
+131 VPSQESNR

-162 VEKQEEEKER
+162 KEKQEEVKER

-188 LEKKGYTLSAFSEGQ
+188 LEKKGYTLSDFSEGQ
-203 TTTPSSSGRAGNQQ
+203 APTSSSHRAANQHGEQ
-217 EEQNHSKKE
+217 QYEENKKE

-241 IERQEPVVEEKEVVQ
+241 IERQVPLVEEKEVIQ
-256 EINTPQEVSADEF
+256 EMSTPQEVSADEL
-269 LHKTIAERTE
+269 LHKTVAEQME
-279 DAGKEKDV
+279 SAKLEKDV
-287 VVSNENSLQEEL
+287 VVLNENNLQEEL
-299 VDSQVEHE
+299 VASKVEHE
-307 DTILA
+307 DTILS
-312 EEMKCNTE
+312 EEIKRNTE
-320 IEKQTSEESV
+320 IKQPTIEVEKQAPEESV

-349 FAEIAETEEPEV
+349 VSKVEVIAETEEFEEVVMETEAPEEV
-361 EVTAETEESEEV
+361 EVIAETEESEEAEVVMETEAPEEVEVIAETEESEEAEVVMETEAPEEVEVIAEAEELEEVEVIAEAEELEEVEVIAETEESEEV
-373 EVTAETEESE
+373 EVITEKEESE
-383 EVEVIAEAEESEEVE
+383 EVEVIAEAEELEEVE
-398 VTAET
+398 VIAEAEELEEVEVIAEAEETEEVEVIAET
-403 EESEEVEVTAET
+403 EET
-415 EESEEVEVT
+415 EET
-424 AEAEESEEV
+424 
-433 EVTAETEE
+433 
-441 FEEVKVIAEAE
+441 EEVKVIAE
-452 ESEEAE
+452 
-458 VTTETEESEEVEE
+458 TEE
-471 IAETEESEEVEEIAE
+471 T
-486 AEESEEVEV
+486 EEVEV

-501 SEEVEVTT
+501 SEE
-509 ETEESEEVEVTAETE
+509 
-524 ESEEVEVTAEAEESE
+524 
-539 EVEVTAETE
+539 
-548 EFEEVKVIAEAEE
+548 
-561 SEEAEVTTET
+561 AEVIT
-571 EESEEVEE
+571 
-579 IAETEESEEVE
+579 
-590 EIAEAEE
+590 EAEE
-597 SEEVEVIAEAE
+597 SEEVEVIAEINAPV
-608 ESEEVEVTTET
+608 VET
-619 EESEEVE
+619 
-626 VTAETEE
+626 
-633 SEEVEVTAE
+633 
-642 AEESEEVEVT
+642 
-652 AETEEFEEV
+652 
-661 KVIAEAEESE
+661 
-671 EVEEIAEAEE
+671 
-681 SEVEAFVE
+681 FVA
-689 LEETQPEMVL
+689 LEDIQQE
-699 DEAIEQKS
+699 DEAIEQKN

-724 SFANVLIAETEENKL
+724 SFADVLI
-739 VVEEALVAEEQPVV
+739 AEEQPVA
-753 EEAPIAEGKPVVE
+753 EEARI
-766 EAPVAEEQLVVE
+766 AEEQPTAEETPVV
-778 EALVAEEQPVVEEA
+778 EEQPVV
-792 PIAEGKS
+792 
-799 VVEEAPVAEEQL
+799 Q
-811 VVEETTIAEEK
+811 
-822 PVVPKEEPKREKKR
+822 KEEPKREKKR

-845 KQDRTRLMERHAART
+845 KQDRTRLMERHAARANA
-860 SVMQP
+860 MQP
-865 SMGERVEN
+865 SANVRVEN
-873 KPVHQVEESPVQQVV
+873 KPVQQEVA
-888 VESRVEEQP
+888 
-897 VKQVVVDPQVEE
+897 
-909 QPMQQVV
+909 
-916 VEPQVEEQPMQ
+916 EPQVEEQPVQ
-927 QVVVEPQVKEQ
+927 QVVAEPQMEERPV
-938 PMQQVVVEPQVE
+938 QQE
-950 VQPMQ
+950 VA
-955 QVVVEPQVKE
+955 
-965 QPMQQVVVEP
+965 
-975 QVKEQP
+975 
-981 MQQVVVE
+981 E
-988 PQVEEQLGQQMV
+988 PQVEEQPVQQV
-1000 VESQVEEKPMQ
+1000 VAEPQVEERPVQQEVAEPQVEEQPVQQVVAEPQMEEQSIQ

-1041 RNVLQTPPTYTV
+1041 RNVLHTPPTYTV

-1062 RQAALDNK
+1062 QQSALDNT

-1427 QMKPNYLFQQED
+1427 QMKPNYLFKQED

-1445 QSESEDELFFDACQ
+1445 QAESEDELFLDACQ

-1495 ISEARGTKPRDVL
+1495 ISEGRGTKPRDVL

>member
-1 MLDWMKKLFNKEEE
+1 
-15 QTAMN
+15 
-20 KEVPKQIESQPK
+20 
-32 IPRVNHYTEAR
+32 
-43 EAQMASRNAGKC
+43 
-55 RFPLIPDDGFDEDDV
+55 
-70 REQPRFEEQHVQSG
+70 
-84 VYEDQPTQRG
+84 
-94 IKVERSRRP
+94 
-103 YVEKVVATYEEPE
+103 
-116 VQYEPDPEPVVKKVS
+116 
-131 VPSQESSR
+131 
-139 RPFRPTEMISP
+139 
-150 IYGYNRPSVEKK
+150 
-162 VEKQEEEKER
+162 
-172 EDLEISV
+172 
-179 EGKSVVDAW
+179 
-188 LEKKGYTLSAFSEGQ
+188 
-203 TTTPSSSGRAGNQQ
+203 
-217 EEQNHSKKE
+217 
-226 EKSVVDQWLEKNGYE
+226 
-241 IERQEPVVEEKEVVQ
+241 
-256 EINTPQEVSADEF
+256 
-269 LHKTIAERTE
+269 
-279 DAGKEKDV
+279 
-287 VVSNENSLQEEL
+287 
-299 VDSQVEHE
+299 
-307 DTILA
+307 
-312 EEMKCNTE
+312 
-320 IEKQTSEESV
+320 
-330 IVKAEEKLE
+330 
-339 ETIIVEIPEE
+339 
-349 FAEIAETEEPEV
+349 EV
-361 EVTAETEESEEV
+361 EVI
-373 EVTAETEESE
+373 AETEESE
-383 EVEVIAEAEESEEVE
+383 EVEVIAETEESEEVE
-398 VTAET
+398 VIAET
-403 EESEEVEVTAET
+403 EESEEVEVIAET
-415 EESEEVEVT
+415 EESEEVEVI
-424 AEAEESEEV
+424 
-433 EVTAETEE
+433 AETEE
-441 FEEVKVIAEAE
+441 QK
-452 ESEEAE
+452 
-458 VTTETEESEEVEE
+458 EVEV
-471 IAETEESEEVEEIAE
+471 IAETEESEEVEVIAE
-486 AEESEEVEV
+486 TEEQKEVEV
-495 IAEAEE
+495 IAETEAP
-501 SEEVEVTT
+501 EEVEPV
-509 ETEESEEVEVTAETE
+509 V
-524 ESEEVEVTAEAEESE
+524 
-539 EVEVTAETE
+539 
-548 EFEEVKVIAEAEE
+548 
-561 SEEAEVTTET
+561 
-571 EESEEVEE
+571 
-579 IAETEESEEVE
+579 
-590 EIAEAEE
+590 
-597 SEEVEVIAEAE
+597 
-608 ESEEVEVTTET
+608 
-619 EESEEVE
+619 
-626 VTAETEE
+626 
-633 SEEVEVTAE
+633 
-642 AEESEEVEVT
+642 
-652 AETEEFEEV
+652 
-661 KVIAEAEESE
+661 
-671 EVEEIAEAEE
+671 
-681 SEVEAFVE
+681 
-689 LEETQPEMVL
+689 LEETQQEMVL
-699 DEAIEQKS
+699 NEAIEQKN

-724 SFANVLIAETEENKL
+724 SFADVLITEEQL
-739 VVEEALVAEEQPVV
+739 VVEETPIVEEQPVAEETPIV
-753 EEAPIAEGKPVVE
+753 EDQPVVE
-766 EAPVAEEQLVVE
+766 EAPVAEEQP
-778 EALVAEEQPVVEEA
+778 VAEETPIVEDQP
-792 PIAEGKS
+792 
-799 VVEEAPVAEEQL
+799 VVEEAPVAEEQS
-811 VVEETTIAEEK
+811 VVEEAPIAEEQQVVEEAPIAEEQQVVEEAPIAEEQQVVEEAPIAEEQQVVEEAPIVEEQ
-822 PVVPKEEPKREKKR
+822 PVVQKEEPKREKKR

-845 KQDRTRLMERHAART
+845 KQDRTRLMEKHAART
-860 SVMQP
+860 NAMQP
-865 SMGERVEN
+865 SMSERVEN
-873 KPVHQVEESPVQQVV
+873 KSVHQVEE
-888 VESRVEEQP
+888 
-897 VKQVVVDPQVEE
+897 K
-909 QPMQQVV
+909 PMQQVV
-916 VEPQVEEQPMQ
+916 VEPQVEER
-927 QVVVEPQVKEQ
+927 
-938 PMQQVVVEPQVE
+938 
-950 VQPMQ
+950 
-955 QVVVEPQVKE
+955 
-965 QPMQQVVVEP
+965 
-975 QVKEQP
+975 P

-988 PQVEEQLGQQMV
+988 PQVEEKPMQQVV
-1000 VESQVEEKPMQ
+1000 VEPQVEERPMQQVVVEPQVEEKLMQQVVVEPRVEEKPMQQVVVEPQVEEKPMQ
-1011 QVVVEQVQKP
+1011 QVVVEPQVEEKPVQQVVAEQVQKP
-1021 ISSTEVQEK
+1021 ISSTEVEEK
-1030 AYVVNQRENDM
+1030 AYVVNQRENDV
-1041 RNVLQTPPTYTV
+1041 RNVLQTPPTYAV
-1053 PPLALLSIP
+1053 PPLTLLSIP
-1062 RQAALDNK
+1062 QQAALDNT

-1427 QMKPNYLFQQED
+1427 QMKPNYLFKQED

-1445 QSESEDELFFDACQ
+1445 QAESEDELFFEACQ

-1480 NRAARLIEEMESQGI
+1480 NRAARLIEEMQSQGI

>member
-20 KEVPKQIESQPK
+20 KEVQKQVESQPK

-55 RFPLIPDDGFDEDDV
+55 RFPLVPDNGFDEEDV
-70 REQPRFEEQHVQSG
+70 IETGRFEEQPVQA
-84 VYEDQPTQRG
+84 VTYENQPIQRG
-94 IKVERSRRP
+94 IKVERSRRQ
-103 YVEKVVATYEEPE
+103 YVEKVVSTYEEPE
-116 VQYEPDPEPVVKKVS
+116 IQYEPEREPVVKKAS
-131 VPSQESSR
+131 TPAQESNR

-162 VEKQEEEKER
+162 EEKQEEVKER

-188 LEKKGYTLSAFSEGQ
+188 LEKKGYTLSDFSEGQ
-203 TTTPSSSGRAGNQQ
+203 APTSSSHRAANEQGEQQ
-217 EEQNHSKKE
+217 YEESKKE

-241 IERQEPVVEEKEVVQ
+241 IERQEPIVEEKEVVQ
-256 EINTPQEVSADEF
+256 EMSAPQEVPAAEL
-269 LHKTIAERTE
+269 LHETIAERME
-279 DAGKEKDV
+279 GAKQESDV
-287 VVSNENSLQEEL
+287 VDKNILQEEL
-299 VDSQVEHE
+299 VDSKVEHE
-307 DTILA
+307 DTILS
-312 EEMKCNTE
+312 EEIKRSTE
-320 IEKQTSEESV
+320 IEQPTIEVEKQAPEESV

-339 ETIIVEIPEE
+339 ETIVVEIPEE
-349 FAEIAETEEPEV
+349 VEVIAETEEL
-361 EVTAETEESEEV
+361 EEV
-373 EVTAETEESE
+373 EVIAETEESE
-383 EVEVIAEAEESEEVE
+383 EVEVIAETEESEEVE
-398 VTAET
+398 VIAET
-403 EESEEVEVTAET
+403 EESEEVEVIAET
-415 EESEEVEVT
+415 EESEEVEVI
-424 AEAEESEEV
+424 AETEEQKEVEVIAETEALEEV
-433 EVTAETEE
+433 EVIAETEE
-441 FEEVKVIAEAE
+441 QEEVEAIEEAE
-452 ESEEAE
+452 EQEEVEAIEEAE
-458 VTTETEESEEVEE
+458 EQEEVEAIEEVEE
-471 IAETEESEEVEEIAE
+471 QEEVEAIEEAEERKEVEVIAETEESEEVEP
-486 AEESEEVEV
+486 VV
-495 IAEAEE
+495 
-501 SEEVEVTT
+501 
-509 ETEESEEVEVTAETE
+509 
-524 ESEEVEVTAEAEESE
+524 
-539 EVEVTAETE
+539 
-548 EFEEVKVIAEAEE
+548 
-561 SEEAEVTTET
+561 
-571 EESEEVEE
+571 
-579 IAETEESEEVE
+579 
-590 EIAEAEE
+590 
-597 SEEVEVIAEAE
+597 
-608 ESEEVEVTTET
+608 
-619 EESEEVE
+619 
-626 VTAETEE
+626 
-633 SEEVEVTAE
+633 
-642 AEESEEVEVT
+642 
-652 AETEEFEEV
+652 
-661 KVIAEAEESE
+661 
-671 EVEEIAEAEE
+671 
-681 SEVEAFVE
+681 
-689 LEETQPEMVL
+689 LEETQQEMVL
-699 DEAIEQKS
+699 NEAIEQKN

-724 SFANVLIAETEENKL
+724 SFADVLITEEQL
-739 VVEEALVAEEQPVV
+739 VVEETPIVEEQPVAEETPIV
-753 EEAPIAEGKPVVE
+753 EEQPVVE
-766 EAPVAEEQLVVE
+766 EAPVAEEQ
-778 EALVAEEQPVVEEA
+778 PVVEET
-792 PIAEGKS
+792 
-799 VVEEAPVAEEQL
+799 PVAEEQL
-811 VVEETTIAEEK
+811 VVEETPVAEEQSVVEEAPIVEEQ
-822 PVVPKEEPKREKKR
+822 PVVQKEEPKREKKR

-845 KQDRTRLMERHAART
+845 KQDRARLMERHASRT
-860 SVMQP
+860 NAMQP
-865 SMGERVEN
+865 SMSERVEN
-873 KPVHQVEESPVQQVV
+873 KPVHQVEEQ
-888 VESRVEEQP
+888 
-897 VKQVVVDPQVEE
+897 PQVEE
-909 QPMQQVV
+909 KPMQQVV
-916 VEPQVEEQPMQ
+916 VEPQVEE
-927 QVVVEPQVKEQ
+927 K
-938 PMQQVVVEPQVE
+938 
-950 VQPMQ
+950 
-955 QVVVEPQVKE
+955 
-965 QPMQQVVVEP
+965 
-975 QVKEQP
+975 P

-988 PQVEEQLGQQMV
+988 PQVEEKPMQQVV
-1000 VESQVEEKPMQ
+1000 VEPQVEERPMQQVVVEPQVEEKPMQ
-1011 QVVVEQVQKP
+1011 QVVEPQVQPVQQVVAEQVQKP
-1021 ISSTEVQEK
+1021 ISSTEVEEK
-1030 AYVVNQRENDM
+1030 AYVVNQRENDV
-1041 RNVLQTPPTYTV
+1041 RNVLQTPPTYTI
-1053 PPLALLSIP
+1053 PSLTLLSIP
-1062 RQAALDNK
+1062 QQAALDNT

-1427 QMKPNYLFQQED
+1427 QMKPNYLFKQED

-1445 QSESEDELFFDACQ
+1445 QAESEDELFLDACQ